1 MAQAFPSFEEWKQQ
15 KREAEDRKYRAYED
29 NFRAY
34 QAGEAV
40 DLGKIEG
47 GFSQADFD
55 GWKQWHEQN
64 KDRLDVEYTV
74 KALDEDLVD
83 AVRGQYQA
91 QWGSKYYYD
100 LFDPEDAA
108 RAAGGQMPKYLDGT
122 YDLDNPYDRW
132 LYDNGLPNRADFYD
146 MYSQAAY
153 DRQERWEENTSLL
166 KGIEKDWNTV
176 YDQKEAFQNAYNAA
190 LDETAQQSGRA
201 PTQAEREALAQELL
215 MSGKYDDIA
224 AAYSAL
230 PDVRQEPDTLEAYV
244 DRLEQPDYSAYD
256 AMLQAMQDGTAVDD
270 AFFDA
275 YRQSDYDKWFSGQ
288 IAFTQQ
294 QLDDAYEQYL
304 TDKQQQ
310 ALKAQLRPGQ
320 EAASEID
327 KLLADGKA
335 AEAETKIDDA
345 VAALDERLAGFEQA
359 DKLWERYRSAAI
371 RNAASVPATD
381 ALIPSTPAREA
392 DLTGAIDDLQAE
404 LQKEPERYGMNAA
417 DVATF
422 VSLLRQRTLLQTQGR
437 AAVSAVQAQAQQQ
450 ERQDAIEREAQ
461 RINEKYAALDE
472 EKEFESKSAQSDAVL
487 AALEDPYQQNMYRA
501 VNRIMDE
508 GYNPIYGNW
517 GVVAKGEPVMLSMW
531 IHEGLTDEERARYNY
546 LVATKGGAAGEQYI
560 KDLKPQLQRRYAE
573 VTDER
578 QRQTAKEL
586 PVLSSLASVYMQ
598 FPAAA
603 EGAIALAGTLGDEDY
618 VAEHPELFS
627 GTRLIQNVRESVAE
641 GMSPTGQFFYQTGM
655 SILDNVARLPL
666 GKAGLGVMGG
676 AVLSST
682 VNDYV
687 AKGYSGGDALMMG
700 VGSAAIEVLTE
711 KISLDNLMRILK
723 GGATRLSRS
732 ALQQAVKE
740 AFQQSIYEGSEEM
753 ASEILNYFWESAVL
767 DDGEYDQAV
776 ARYEA
781 MGLTKNQAVSQ
792 ALKDKLP
799 DVLLSGAGG
808 FLSGL
813 VMGGGGSLIAEW
825 RSDTAAGDGF
835 GGNAV
840 QQAQAGREI
849 RLAYQ
854 EAVKEDGR
862 VLGDEAARQLK
873 DDLQTLGVAKETA
886 RTVLQGVDMPN
897 AWASDGL
904 RTAMESV
911 SETARSEAARV
922 EARAARTEA
931 AELKSSQ
938 RLGTLMEKFTAAQEK
953 ANAARAQN
961 DLKGYLAAVE
971 DMRGAVLNYQNAL
984 AVEEKAG
991 EARQIETQEQTRKAT
1006 AATERAV
1013 ADAQPAVQEGYAR
1026 VAAEIATQRAAAE
1039 QFGAQ
1044 QAAGQAQNAAG
1055 QAEAGPDQRTVT
1067 GQGDTGRG
1075 SDAPASTAKGAAQVD
1090 VMDELVRGAGTAV
1103 SAQETEGTGARA
1115 RSVMEEVLAG
1125 TEEPGARPAGQ
1136 GRRRYRAGVN
1146 RADTAGRLD
1155 ASDRIQLRVLD
1166 GLGKKYGVKIV
1177 IEDTIRYEDGEGRV
1191 YAGTANAYYDRS
1203 DGTIHVAL
1211 DAEGGAYLFF
1221 AVHELTHK
1229 LRAENANAYAA
1240 LEAFVLNKL
1249 EASELYGA
1257 LTQGEGGTLE
1267 ERIASVRALYAARG
1281 LELSRGEAL
1290 EELVCDAIPVIL
1302 TDEQTVRELVRTDRT
1317 LAERIRD
1324 FFEEFY
1330 NELMRQLAGV
1340 VYGPGNR
1347 VEAAALMNDTETVRE
1362 LAELFKTALESSAD
1376 LQYELLTQSG
1386 SAIEEAEND
1395 KKRGRRLSARADGED
1410 AITME
1415 DVAAIQSIGRKSV
1428 NAFSSDEIRTA
1439 EPFARR
1445 YWRELG
1451 VKSPFFRAWFGD
1463 WRANDRTPVQ
1473 LVRVAG
1479 ADAPK
1484 SGRAINADTGR
1495 PISWGDRLRSE
1506 TWAHGTKNALESIKG
1521 IDRIIETAVLLDT
1534 IAANQTGKSKLPG
1547 TAFMHSLYSLVD
1559 DGSGL
1564 TLYRLFAEE
1573 AVPVGGGDPF
1583 TRAYE
1588 LKEIKKV
1595 ATAPYGVLSVS
1606 GGLTN
1611 GAPATTYT
1619 IADLFAFV
1627 KENVPDF
1634 QPKPVH
1640 PAMLNADGTPRAVR
1654 QGVDATVE
1662 VLDGKTALQDG
1673 EAVYVK
1679 LENPYPAGTAAE
1691 VPGRAALEAGGY
1703 DGAVYQGGDGGTYYA
1718 VLDGTQLKSAT
1729 DNAGTF
1735 DGRNPNLRF
1744 SQKADAEG
1752 GSAPGRIYDYSKPF
1766 AEQVD
1771 DWMAGQTPQYDTLLI
1786 GRTPLLYRQIGLS
1799 DVPMTI
1805 DQTHLDYMINGTKN
1819 ADHHLGVALVKQLP
1833 ELLEHP
1839 VAVIE
1844 SATRPGDSVMAI
1856 VRGKVNGKQLV
1867 AAVRIGGNG
1876 RINYEIID
1884 SNHIVSAQGRGNA
1897 VTKLLNDALQ
1907 KELRGEVGVYY
1918 WNKNEALPLTV
1929 QSGVQFPG
1937 GRINDGL
1944 IHSIFDAASPVNR
1957 NYLEQTETQQF
1968 KRWFGRSSVVQA
1980 DGTPRAVRQGVDAT
1994 VEVLDGKTALQDGEV
2009 VYVKLENPY
2018 RAGTAAEVP
2027 GRAALEAGGYDG
2039 AVYQGGDGGTHYA
2052 VLDGTQL
2059 KSATDN
2065 AGTFDGRNPNLRFSQ
2080 KADAEWAAYVS
2091 EEAQQRYAQDGRFQ
2105 RWAHRDLAFISAAS
2119 WDGVHIPADVLM
2131 QNPKIR
2137 EAQRL
2142 TERRGS
2148 SLDANPPGTNSLVD
2162 TRRERMA
2169 ERLLNAEHGSAVF
2182 ENGKIKKINGVEQFT
2197 GEVEQGRHACIV
2209 IGRPAGGKSRVFA
2222 NPLSNRYK
2230 ARILDADTVKP
2241 WLDGFDDGYGAG
2253 YVQDESSLIME
2264 MAFEKAIARGD
2275 NVIIPKIGGGSI
2287 VDLANR
2293 MKSAGYTVDLYYNEV
2308 SEETS
2313 IMRAASRFA
2322 EEGRYL
2328 ALDYL
2333 LTIRNKAKETFTKWA
2348 ESGIFDYA
2356 EWRNNDV
2363 GFGEEPKLVWRT
2375 GDGGLASVLGDA
2387 AELERTVG
2395 RNQGDAQRYRRDIP
2409 VSGGTEA
2416 GDREISG
2423 QVTGR
2428 KQIDSDTTE
2437 APEEGAFFDA
2447 LIQDTPR
2454 RYSARATTNDGANR
2468 QSAEGDHA
2476 APAVSEK
2483 VLGNVAKRILQ
2494 RTGSGYSVARLTDGL
2509 KTLLHTDAEQR
2520 HETADALARQV
2531 LAESRERDDRMY
2543 DRTLEARAYFRRG
2556 KFRLNETQKAE
2567 MAYRYNSYGNY
2578 RKSLMGKLNLVNS
2591 GGSYLDSVWG
2601 EICELFPE
2609 YFSPDTS
2616 EGDQPQKL
2624 KEFLDMAYARPEVNP
2639 YEQFHGM
2646 EDAAAELADELVETV
2661 ENIGRRPAPER
2672 YLEDGRD
2679 AEAWEAYWSEVK
2691 AGAKGRPAVQR
2702 PATRSE
2708 RLRRAWELFDNGMTP
2723 VQYWRQSR
2731 EEARQ
2736 ASELR
2741 LFDDGRPAADTF
2753 DTKTSNLLRG
2763 LMLQNGERVG
2773 GALPDDELRRVM
2785 DITSRAK
2792 RRVAAALSLSA
2803 PVRVFEDVTGWGGDT
2818 AAERAQNVKDGNYL
2832 KDTYYEY
2839 GNLQAANREL
2849 WIAEKTR
2856 AVLEAVRGHGAYGVL
2871 ESAVTQMLGERFV
2884 TEEQAEAAVSD
2895 GKTMIVEAQ
2904 EGGVFVLTFGRDG
2917 KARLLYSSDGKT
2929 TTTYDEDFHDRVR
2942 RAAGKRS
2949 LRALMPVPKT
2959 EAGGLRVERL
2969 GGAVSVLTEDGKP
2982 VARVE
2987 NGAHPNMPAV
2997 RAALG
3002 ALQRFYADTYDEIA
3016 AVRVENGYAPP
3027 GHIEHYFPHQSR
3039 VYDGVEGFV
3048 EAFMANDLPTGIN
3061 GMTGTFSPGQPWNA
3075 NLQQRFGTYTEFDA
3089 IRGFNRYVRGAADT
3103 IFYTPVI
3110 QRLRQLEQALRQQG
3124 TDALTAEDAGR
3135 NAALV
3140 DWVHEQAN
3148 EWANKK
3154 ASPDRGWESLLG
3166 REGYSVSGMLTSLV
3180 SQSSVGGS
3188 LSSAASNLIGG
3199 LTGMAQVDFKHAL
3212 REGMRTTWQLLRRFD
3227 KRGGGYDGFADQIPF
3242 LQRRFSENEDI
3253 LLTRPEQ
3260 FRRAGS
3266 KALYALFSELD
3277 RWAVESVARAK
3288 YAECLDDG
3296 MTKLQAIA
3304 ATNDLLIKNF
3314 ADRGKGQA
3322 PRIFNV
3328 KWARPFVQF
3337 QLEVLNQLHHFRD
3350 MDRAEVEK
3358 KLYELERRYGQGVPW
3373 DELEK
3378 KALSSGGPR
3387 KLKKV
3392 MAYLLLISLWGFL
3405 ARALLGRDQTWN
3417 PLGMAA
3423 DAVQDFREGGVEQAG
3438 AGLLEAVM
3446 DNVPFVSVLS
3456 GGGRVPLVSNLSNV
3470 AKAVE
3475 SILFDKDFA
3484 NADLV
3489 QAGTSFLP
3497 GGGQLR
3503 KTIQGAQANAAGGK
3517 YTKDGRLQYPIG
3529 EDDFWKTLLFGPS
3542 AAAPQGYDW
3551 TDALTKTETAAY
3563 ETLVEQGYD
3572 PQDLYDTLLG
3582 YGGGTNAEKALSLL
3596 ENRGAWDDGEL
3607 NMIAELLGLDA
3618 GNDLERYAARE
3629 TERYLSEKRKALAK
3643 GQITQQ
3649 EYDRIEKRL
3658 MDQLADVQTGA

>member
-1 MAQAFPSFEEWKQQ
+1 MAQELPTFEEWKEQ
-15 KREAEDRKYRAYED
+15 KRANEDQKYRVYED
-29 NFRAY
+29 NYRSFR
-34 QAGEAV
+34 
-40 DLGKIEG
+40 EG
-47 GFSQADFD
+47 GSIDPTSFGTNGFSIEDFN
-55 GWKQWHEQN
+55 GWQDWRTRN
-64 KDRLDVEYTV
+64 ADRLDVEYTV
-74 KALDEDLVD
+74 KALDQDLVD
-83 AVRGQYQA
+83 AVRGQYKA

-108 RAAGGQMPKYLDGT
+108 RAADGQMPKYLDRT
-122 YDLDNPYDRW
+122 YDLENPYDRW
-132 LYDNGLPNRADFYD
+132 LYDNGLPNRADFSD

-153 DRQERWEENTSLL
+153 DRQERQAENASLL
-166 KGIEKDWNTV
+166 NGIVEDWNTV

-190 LDETAQQSGRA
+190 LDEKAQQSGRA

-230 PDVRQEPDTLEAYV
+230 PDVQQEPDTLDAYV
-244 DRLEQPDYSAYD
+244 DRLEQPDTSAYD
-256 AMLQAMQDGTAVDD
+256 AMLQALQDGADVDD
-270 AFFDA
+270 AFFDD
-275 YRQSDYDKWFSGQ
+275 YRQSDYDKWFSKQ

-294 QLDDAYEQYL
+294 QLDEAYEQHL

-310 ALKAQLRPGQ
+310 ALKAQIRPGQ

-359 DKLWERYRSAAI
+359 NKLWERYRSAAI

-472 EKEFESKSAQSDAVL
+472 EKDFESKSAQSDAVL
-487 AALEDPYQQNMYRA
+487 AALDDPYQQNMYRA

-517 GVVAKGEPVMLSMW
+517 GVIAKGEPVTLSMW
-531 IHEGLTDEERARYNY
+531 IQVGLTDEERARYNY
-546 LVATKGGAAGEQYI
+546 LVATQGGAAGEQYI

-578 QRQTAKEL
+578 QQQTAKEL

-598 FPAAA
+598 FPAAV

-618 VAEHPELFS
+618 VQNNPAMFS
-627 GTRLIQNVRESVAE
+627 GTRFIQNVRESVAE
-641 GMSPTGQFFYQTGM
+641 DMSPTGQFFYQTGM
-655 SILDNVARLPL
+655 SILDNVARMPL
-666 GKAGLGVMGG
+666 RYTGLGVMGSS
-676 AVLSST
+676 VLSST

-687 AKGYSGGDALMMG
+687 AKGYSGGDALALG
-700 VGSAAIEVLTE
+700 VGAAAIEVLTE
-711 KISLDNLMRILK
+711 KISLDNLMSILR

-753 ASEILNYFWESAVL
+753 ASEILNYFWESAVI

-781 MGLTKNQAVSQ
+781 MGLTKNQAVAQ
-792 ALKDKLP
+792 ALRDKLP
-799 DVLLSGAGG
+799 DVLLAGAGG

-825 RSDTAAGDGF
+825 RGDTAAGDGF

-854 EAVKEDGR
+854 EAVKEDGH

-873 DDLQTLGVAKETA
+873 EDLQTLGVAKETA

-904 RTAMESV
+904 RMAMESV
-911 SETARSEAARV
+911 YETARSEAAKV

-931 AELKSSQ
+931 AELKSGQ
-938 RLGTLMEKFTAAQEK
+938 RLSALMEKFTTAQEK
-953 ANAARAQN
+953 ANAARTQG

-971 DMRGAVLNYQNAL
+971 DMRGAVSNYQNAL

-1026 VAAEIATQRAAAE
+1026 VAEEIANQRVATAE
-1039 QFGAQ
+1039 QGDVQ
-1044 QAAGQAQNAAG
+1044 QVAGQAQNAAG
-1055 QAEAGPDQRTVT
+1055 QAEAGPDQRAET

-1075 SDAPASTAKGAAQVD
+1075 SDALASTAKGAAQVD

-1115 RSVMEEVLAG
+1115 RSAMEAAMDG

-1136 GRRRYRAGVN
+1136 GKRRYRAGVN
-1146 RADTAGRLD
+1146 RADTAVRLD
-1155 ASDRIQLRVLD
+1155 AADRMQLRVLD

-1177 IEDTIRYEDGEGRV
+1177 IEDSIRYEDGEGRV
-1191 YAGTANAYYDRS
+1191 YAGTSNGYYDRS

-1221 AVHELTHK
+1221 GVHELTHK
-1229 LRAENANAYAA
+1229 LRAENADAYAA

-1267 ERIASVRALYAARG
+1267 ERIASVQALYAARG
-1281 LELSRGEAL
+1281 QELSRGEAL

-1302 TDEQTVRELVRTDRT
+1302 TDEQAVRELVRTDRT

-1330 NELMRQLAGV
+1330 HELTRQLAGV

-1347 VEAAALMNDTETVRE
+1347 AEAAALMNDAETVRE
-1362 LAELFKTALESSAD
+1362 LAELFQTAMESSAD

-1386 SAIEEAEND
+1386 SAIEEAGND
-1395 KKRGRRLSARADGED
+1395 KRRGRRLSARADGEET
-1410 AITME
+1410 ITME

-1463 WRANDRTPVQ
+1463 WRANDRTPVRP
-1473 LVRVAG
+1473 VRVAG

-1534 IAANQTGKSKLPG
+1534 VAANPTGKSKLPG
-1547 TAFMHSLYSLVD
+1547 TAFMHSLYSLAD

-1573 AVPVGGGDPF
+1573 AVPARGGEPF

-1640 PAMLNADGTPRAVR
+1640 PALLNEEGTPKVFYHGTGSEFYEFSTEQIGAREGSFFFAENPE
-1654 QGVDATVE
+1654 DAAGYGRNVMP
-1662 VLDGKTALQDG
+1662 
-1673 EAVYVK
+1673 VYLSAENLADYDAQPSEFYR
-1679 LENPYPAGTAAE
+1679 LENK
-1691 VPGRAALEAGGY
+1691 RAQVAYLKERGY
-1703 DGAVYQGGDGGTYYA
+1703 DGWYADMDSDGWGEIS
-1718 VLDGTQLKSAT
+1718 VFSPEQIKSAT

-1735 DGRNPNLRF
+1735 DRRNQNIRF
-1744 SQKADAEG
+1744 SQKAGEG
-1752 GSAPGRIYDYSKPF
+1752 TESAPGRIYDYSKPF

-1771 DWMAGQTPQYDTLLI
+1771 DWMAGRTPQYDTLLI

-1819 ADHHLGVALVKQLP
+1819 ADHHLGVALVRQLP

-1876 RINYEIID
+1876 VQNGAQID

-1897 VTKLLNDALQ
+1897 ITKLLNDALQ

-1918 WNKNEALPLTV
+1918 WNKNEALPLIV
-1929 QSGVQFPG
+1929 DSGVQFPG
-1937 GRINDGL
+1937 RLINDGL

-1957 NYLEQTETQQF
+1957 NYLEQTETRQF
-1968 KRWFGRSSVVQA
+1968 KRWFGRSGVVQA
-1980 DGTPRAVRQGVDAT
+1980 DGTPRAVRQGVDAA
-1994 VEVLDGKTALQDGEV
+1994 VEVLDGNTALQDGEA

-2018 RAGTAAEVP
+2018 PVGTAAEVP
-2027 GRAALEAGGYDG
+2027 DRAALEAGGYDG
-2039 AVYQGGDGGTHYA
+2039 AVYQDGNGGTHYV

-2065 AGTFDGRNPNLRFSQ
+2065 AGTFDGSNPNLRFSE
-2080 KADAEWAAYVS
+2080 KVTVEEW
-2091 EEAQQRYAQDGRFQ
+2091 
-2105 RWAHRDLAFISAAS
+2105 
-2119 WDGVHIPADVLM
+2119 
-2131 QNPKIR
+2131 
-2137 EAQRL
+2137 
-2142 TERRGS
+2142 
-2148 SLDANPPGTNSLVD
+2148 
-2162 TRRERMA
+2162 
-2169 ERLLNAEHGSAVF
+2169 
-2182 ENGKIKKINGVEQFT
+2182 
-2197 GEVEQGRHACIV
+2197 
-2209 IGRPAGGKSRVFA
+2209 
-2222 NPLSNRYK
+2222 
-2230 ARILDADTVKP
+2230 
-2241 WLDGFDDGYGAG
+2241 DD
-2253 YVQDESSLIME
+2253 
-2264 MAFEKAIARGD
+2264 
-2275 NVIIPKIGGGSI
+2275 
-2287 VDLANR
+2287 
-2293 MKSAGYTVDLYYNEV
+2293 
-2308 SEETS
+2308 
-2313 IMRAASRFA
+2313 
-2322 EEGRYL
+2322 
-2328 ALDYL
+2328 
-2333 LTIRNKAKETFTKWA
+2333 
-2348 ESGIFDYA
+2348 
-2356 EWRNNDV
+2356 
-2363 GFGEEPKLVWRT
+2363 
-2375 GDGGLASVLGDA
+2375 
-2387 AELERTVG
+2387 
-2395 RNQGDAQRYRRDIP
+2395 
-2409 VSGGTEA
+2409 
-2416 GDREISG
+2416 
-2423 QVTGR
+2423 
-2428 KQIDSDTTE
+2428 
-2437 APEEGAFFDA
+2437 
-2447 LIQDTPR
+2447 
-2454 RYSARATTNDGANR
+2454 
-2468 QSAEGDHA
+2468 A

-2494 RTGSGYSVARLTDGL
+2494 RTGSGYSAARLTDGL
-2509 KTLLHTDAEQR
+2509 KTLLHTDAGQR
-2520 HETADALARQV
+2520 RETADALARQV

-2567 MAYRYNSYGNY
+2567 TAHRYGSYGEY
-2578 RKSLMGKLNLVNS
+2578 RKSLMGKLNLDNS
-2591 GGSYLDSVWG
+2591 GGSYLDSLWG
-2601 EICELFPE
+2601 EICGLFPE

-2646 EDAAAELADELVETV
+2646 EDAAAALADELVETV

-2679 AEAWEAYWSEVK
+2679 AEAWEEYWSEVK

-2708 RLRRAWELFDNGMTP
+2708 RLRKAWELFDNGMTP
-2723 VQYWRQSR
+2723 VQYLRQSR
-2731 EEARQ
+2731 EEIRQ

-2741 LFDDGRPAADTF
+2741 LFDDGQPVADTF
-2753 DTKTSNLLRG
+2753 DPKTNNLLRG

-2773 GALPDDELRRVM
+2773 GALPDDELRRVT
-2785 DITSRAK
+2785 DIMSRAK

-2832 KDTYYEY
+2832 KNTYYEY

-2849 WIAEKTR
+2849 WISEKMR
-2856 AVLEAVRGHGAYGVL
+2856 VVLDAVQGHGEYGAL
-2871 ESAVTQMLGERFV
+2871 ESAVTQMLGEGFV
-2884 TEEQAEAAVSD
+2884 AEEQAEAAVSD

-2904 EGGVFVLTFGRDG
+2904 EGGVFVLRFGRDG

-2942 RAAGKRS
+2942 RAAGRRS
-2949 LRALMPVPKT
+2949 LRALLPVPKT
-2959 EAGGLRVERL
+2959 EAGGLHVERI
-2969 GGAVSVLTEDGKP
+2969 GGDVSVLTEGGKP

-2987 NGAHPNMPAV
+2987 NGTNPNMPAV
-2997 RAALG
+2997 KAAVG
-3002 ALQRFYADTYDEIA
+3002 ALQQFYTDTYDEIA
-3016 AVRVENGYAPP
+3016 SVRVENGYAPP
-3027 GHIEHYFPHQSR
+3027 GYIEHYFPHQSR

-3048 EAFMANDLPTGIN
+3048 EALMENDLPTGIN

-3075 NLQQRFGTYTEFDA
+3075 NLQKRFGTYTEFDA

-3124 TDALTAEDAGR
+3124 TDALTAEDARR

-3140 DWVHEQAN
+3140 DWVHEYAN
-3148 EWANKK
+3148 EWSNKK
-3154 ASPDRGWESLLG
+3154 SSFDRGTESLVG

-3180 SQSSVGGS
+3180 SQSSVGGN
-3188 LSSAASNLIGG
+3188 LSSAMSNLISG
-3199 LTGMAQVDFKHAL
+3199 LTGMAQVDARHAL
-3212 REGMRTTWQLLRRFD
+3212 REGLRTTWQLLRRFD
-3227 KRGGGYDGFADQIPF
+3227 KRGGYDGFAEQIPF
-3242 LQRRFSENEDI
+3242 MQRRFSENEDI
-3253 LLTRPEQ
+3253 LLTKAEK
-3260 FRRAGS
+3260 FRRSGS
-3266 KALYALFSELD
+3266 KALYAVFSELD

-3288 YAECLDDG
+3288 YAACLDAG
-3296 MTKLQAIA
+3296 MTRAQAIA
-3304 ATNDLLIKNF
+3304 ATNDLLVKNF

-3328 KWARPFVQF
+3328 KAIKPVVQF

-3350 MDRAEVEK
+3350 MDRAEVED
-3358 KLYELERRYGQGVPW
+3358 KLYELEQQYGQDVPW

-3378 KALSSGGPR
+3378 KALSGVGLR
-3387 KLKKV
+3387 KLKKQ
-3392 MAYLLLISLWGFL
+3392 MAYLALLSLWG
-3405 ARALLGRDQTWN
+3405 LLTREIMGRDQTWN
-3417 PLGMAA
+3417 PLGMAV
-3423 DAVQDFREGGVEQAG
+3423 DAVQDIREGGAEQAG
-3438 AGLLEAVM
+3438 EGILEAVM

-3456 GGGRVPLVSNLSNV
+3456 GGGRVPLASNLSNV
-3470 AKAVE
+3470 TKAVE
-3475 SILFDKDFA
+3475 SILLDKDFE

-3517 YTKDGRLQYPIG
+3517 YTKDGRLQYPI
-3529 EDDFWKTLLFGPS
+3529 EQDEFWKTLLFGPS

-3563 ETLVEQGYD
+3563 DTLVEQGYD

-3582 YGGGTNAEKALSLL
+3582 YGGRTNAEKALSLL
-3596 ENRGAWDDGEL
+3596 ANRGEWDDGEL

-3618 GNDLERYAARE
+3618 GGSLEQYARRE
-3629 TERYLSEKRKALAK
+3629 TDRYLANKREELAK
-3643 GQITQQ
+3643 GTLTQQ
-3649 EYDRIEKRL
+3649 DYDAIEHRL
-3658 MDQLADVQTGA
+3658 NGYWADVHPGA

>member
-1 MAQAFPSFEEWKQQ
+1 MAQAFPTFEEWIQQ
-15 KREAEDRKYRAYED
+15 KREAEDQKYRAYED

-40 DLGKIEG
+40 DLSKFEG

-74 KALDEDLVD
+74 KAFDQDLVD

-132 LYDNGLPNRADFYD
+132 LYDNGLPNRADFSD

-153 DRQERWEENTSLL
+153 DRQERWAENTSLL
-166 KGIEKDWNTV
+166 NGIVEDWNTV

-190 LDETAQQSGRA
+190 LDEKAQQSGRA

-244 DRLEQPDYSAYD
+244 DKLEQPDTSAYD
-256 AMLQAMQDGTAVDD
+256 AMLQALQDGAAVDD

-275 YRQSDYDKWFSGQ
+275 YRKSDYDKWFSGQ

-310 ALKAQLRPGQ
+310 ALEAQLRTGQ

-345 VAALDERLAGFEQA
+345 IAALDDQLAGFEQA
-359 DKLWERYRSAAI
+359 NELWERYRRAAI
-371 RNAASVPATD
+371 RNASVPATD
-381 ALIPSTPAREA
+381 AFIPATPAREA
-392 DLTGAIDDLQAE
+392 DLTGAIDDLEAQ
-404 LQKEPERYGMNAA
+404 LQKEPERYGMDAA

-422 VSLLRQRTLLQTQGR
+422 ISLLRQRTLLQTQGR
-437 AAVSAVQAQAQQQ
+437 AAVSTVQAQAQQQ
-450 ERQDAIEREAQ
+450 ERQDAIEQEAQ
-461 RINEKYAALDE
+461 RVNDKYAALDE
-472 EKEFESKSAQSDAVL
+472 AKDFASKSVQSDEVL
-487 AALEDPYQQNMYRA
+487 AALDDPYQQNMYRA

-508 GYNPIYGNW
+508 GYHSEVYGNYAK
-517 GVVAKGEPVMLSMW
+517 VAEDEPVMLSMW

-666 GKAGLGVMGG
+666 RHAGLGVMGG

-854 EAVKEDGR
+854 EAVKENGR

-1013 ADAQPAVQEGYAR
+1013 AAAQPAVQEGYAR
-1026 VAAEIATQRAAAE
+1026 VGAEIAAQRAAAQ

-1055 QAEAGPDQRTVT
+1055 QAEAVSDQRTVT

-1103 SAQETEGTGARA
+1103 SAQEAEGTGARA

-1249 EASELYGA
+1249 ETSELYGA

-1330 NELMRQLAGV
+1330 NELTRQLAGV

-1395 KKRGRRLSARADGED
+1395 KKRGRRLSARADGEET
-1410 AITME
+1410 ITME

-1495 PISWGDRLRSE
+1495 PISWGHTLKGE
-1506 TWAHGTKNALESIKG
+1506 TRAHGTKNALESIKG

-1534 IAANQTGKSKLPG
+1534 VAVNPTGKSKLPG

-1573 AVPVGGGDPF
+1573 AVPAGGGDPF

-1588 LKEIKKV
+1588 LKEIKEV
-1595 ATAPYGVLSVS
+1595 ATTPDSVLSVS
-1606 GGLTN
+1606 GGLTD

-1619 IADLFAFV
+1619 VADLFAFV

-1703 DGAVYQGGDGGTYYA
+1703 DGAVYQDG
-1718 VLDGTQLKSAT
+1718 
-1729 DNAGTF
+1729 N
-1735 DGRNPNLRF
+1735 
-1744 SQKADAEG
+1744 
-1752 GSAPGRIYDYSKPF
+1752 
-1766 AEQVD
+1766 
-1771 DWMAGQTPQYDTLLI
+1771 
-1786 GRTPLLYRQIGLS
+1786 
-1799 DVPMTI
+1799 
-1805 DQTHLDYMINGTKN
+1805 
-1819 ADHHLGVALVKQLP
+1819 
-1833 ELLEHP
+1833 
-1839 VAVIE
+1839 
-1844 SATRPGDSVMAI
+1844 
-1856 VRGKVNGKQLV
+1856 
-1867 AAVRIGGNG
+1867 
-1876 RINYEIID
+1876 
-1884 SNHIVSAQGRGNA
+1884 
-1897 VTKLLNDALQ
+1897 
-1907 KELRGEVGVYY
+1907 
-1918 WNKNEALPLTV
+1918 
-1929 QSGVQFPG
+1929 
-1937 GRINDGL
+1937 
-1944 IHSIFDAASPVNR
+1944 
-1957 NYLEQTETQQF
+1957 
-1968 KRWFGRSSVVQA
+1968 
-1980 DGTPRAVRQGVDAT
+1980 
-1994 VEVLDGKTALQDGEV
+1994 
-2009 VYVKLENPY
+2009 
-2018 RAGTAAEVP
+2018 
-2027 GRAALEAGGYDG
+2027 
-2039 AVYQGGDGGTHYA
+2039 GGTHYA

-2137 EAQRL
+2137 EAQKL
-2142 TERRGS
+2142 TEGRGS
-2148 SLDANPPGTNSLVD
+2148 SLQKNLPGTNSLVD
-2162 TRRERMA
+2162 ERRDRLA
-2169 ERLLNAEHGSAVF
+2169 QRLLNAEHGSAVF

-2328 ALDYL
+2328 SLNYL
-2333 LTIRNKAKETFTKWA
+2333 LTIRNKATETFTKWA

-2363 GFGEEPKLVWRT
+2363 GFGEEPRLVWRT

-2387 AELERTVG
+2387 AELERTVRMG
-2395 RNQGDAQRYRRDIP
+2395 SSDAQRYRRDIP

-2437 APEEGAFFDA
+2437 ALEEGAFFDA

-2468 QSAEGDHA
+2468 QPAEGDHA

-2494 RTGSGYSVARLTDGL
+2494 RTGSGYSAARLTDGL

-2520 HETADALARQV
+2520 HETADVLARQV

-2646 EDAAAELADELVETV
+2646 EDAAAALADELVEMV
-2661 ENIGRRPAPER
+2661 ENIGRQRAPER

-2708 RLRRAWELFDNGMTP
+2708 RLRRAWELYDNGMTP
-2723 VQYWRQSR
+2723 AQYWRQSR

-2856 AVLEAVRGHGAYGVL
+2856 AVLEAVQGHGAYGVL
-2871 ESAVTQMLGERFV
+2871 ESAVTQMLGEQFV
-2884 TEEQAEAAVSD
+2884 TEEQAGAAVSD

-2904 EGGVFVLTFGRDG
+2904 EGGVFVLQFGRDG

-2959 EAGGLRVERL
+2959 EAGGLRLERL

-3002 ALQRFYADTYDEIA
+3002 ALQRFYMDTYDEIA

-3110 QRLRQLEQALRQQG
+3110 QRYRQLEKALRQQG
-3124 TDALTAEDAGR
+3124 ADALTAEDARR
-3135 NAALV
+3135 NSAFV

-3154 ASPDRGWESLLG
+3154 SSFDRGLESLLG

-3227 KRGGGYDGFADQIPF
+3227 KRGGGYDVFADQIPF
-3242 LQRRFSENEDI
+3242 MQRRFSENEDI
-3253 LLTRPEQ
+3253 LLTWPEQ

-3328 KWARPFVQF
+3328 KAIKPVVQF

-3358 KLYELERRYGQGVPW
+3358 KLYELERQYGQDVPW

-3378 KALSSGGPR
+3378 KALSGGGPR

-3392 MAYLLLISLWGFL
+3392 MAYLLLVSLWGFL
-3405 ARALLGRDQTWN
+3405 TRELLGRDQTWN

-3423 DAVQDFREGGVEQAG
+3423 DAVQDFREGGAEQAG

-3456 GGGRVPLVSNLSNV
+3456 GGGRVPLASNLSNV

-3649 EYDRIEKRL
+3649 EYDRIERRL
-3658 MDQLADVQTGA
+3658 DECWAEVRPGA

>member
-1 MAQAFPSFEEWKQQ
+1 MAQAFLTFEEWKQQ

-40 DLGKIEG
+40 DLSKFEG

-74 KALDEDLVD
+74 KALDQDLVD
-83 AVRGQYQA
+83 AVRGQYQD

-132 LYDNGLPNRADFYD
+132 LYDNGLPNRADFSD

-304 TDKQQQ
+304 TDKQQK
-310 ALKAQLRPGQ
+310 ALEAQLRTGQ

-335 AEAETKIDDA
+335 AEAETKITDA
-345 VAALDERLAGFEQA
+345 IAALDDRLAGFEQA
-359 DKLWERYRSAAI
+359 NELWERYRRAAI
-371 RNAASVPATD
+371 RNASAPATD
-381 ALIPSTPAREA
+381 AFIPATPAREA
-392 DLTGAIDDLQAE
+392 DLTGAIDDLEAK
-404 LQKEPERYGMNAA
+404 LQEEPERYGMDAA

-437 AAVSAVQAQAQQQ
+437 AAVSTVQAQAQQQ

-461 RINEKYAALDE
+461 RVNDKYAALDE
-472 EKEFESKSAQSDAVL
+472 AKDFAGKSVQSDEVL
-487 AALEDPYQQNMYRA
+487 AALDDPYQQNMYRA

-508 GYNPIYGNW
+508 GYHSEVYGNYAK
-517 GVVAKGEPVMLSMW
+517 VAEDEPVMLSMW

-598 FPAAA
+598 FPAAV

-641 GMSPTGQFFYQTGM
+641 DMSPTGQFFYQTGM

-687 AKGYSGGDALMMG
+687 AKGYSGGDALMLG

-732 ALQQAVKE
+732 ALQQVVKE
-740 AFQQSIYEGSEEM
+740 AFRQSIYEGSEEM

-781 MGLTKNQAVSQ
+781 MGLTKNQAVAQ
-792 ALKDKLP
+792 ALRDKLP

-840 QQAQAGREI
+840 QQAQAGRAI

-911 SETARSEAARV
+911 SETARSEAAKV

-931 AELKSSQ
+931 AELKSRQ
-938 RLGTLMEKFTAAQEK
+938 RLGTLMEKFTAAQGK

-1006 AATERAV
+1006 AATEKAV
-1013 ADAQPAVQEGYAR
+1013 AAAQPAVQEGYAR
-1026 VAAEIATQRAAAE
+1026 VGAEIAAQRAAAE

-1044 QAAGQAQNAAG
+1044 NAAGQAQNAAG
-1055 QAEAGPDQRTVT
+1055 QAEAVPDQRTVT

-1229 LRAENANAYAA
+1229 LRAENADAYAA

-1249 EASELYGA
+1249 ETSELYGA

-1281 LELSRGEAL
+1281 QELSRGEAI
-1290 EELVCDAIPVIL
+1290 EEIVCDAIPVIL

-1330 NELMRQLAGV
+1330 HELTRQLAGV
-1340 VYGPGNR
+1340 IYGPGNR

-1362 LAELFKTALESSAD
+1362 LAELFRMALESSAD

-1386 SAIEEAEND
+1386 SAIEEAGND
-1395 KKRGRRLSARADGED
+1395 KRRGRRLSARADGED

-1451 VKSPFFRAWFGD
+1451 AKSPFFRAWFGD
-1463 WRANDRTPVQ
+1463 WRANDRMPVQ

-1534 IAANQTGKSKLPG
+1534 ETSTRRSKGKLPG

-1573 AVPVGGGDPF
+1573 AVPAGGGDPF

-1606 GGLTN
+1606 GGLTK
-1611 GAPATTYT
+1611 GAPATIYT
-1619 IADLFAFV
+1619 VADLFAFV

-1703 DGAVYQGGDGGTYYA
+1703 DGAVYQGGDGGT
-1718 VLDGTQLKSAT
+1718 
-1729 DNAGTF
+1729 
-1735 DGRNPNLRF
+1735 
-1744 SQKADAEG
+1744 
-1752 GSAPGRIYDYSKPF
+1752 
-1766 AEQVD
+1766 
-1771 DWMAGQTPQYDTLLI
+1771 
-1786 GRTPLLYRQIGLS
+1786 
-1799 DVPMTI
+1799 
-1805 DQTHLDYMINGTKN
+1805 
-1819 ADHHLGVALVKQLP
+1819 
-1833 ELLEHP
+1833 
-1839 VAVIE
+1839 
-1844 SATRPGDSVMAI
+1844 
-1856 VRGKVNGKQLV
+1856 
-1867 AAVRIGGNG
+1867 
-1876 RINYEIID
+1876 
-1884 SNHIVSAQGRGNA
+1884 
-1897 VTKLLNDALQ
+1897 
-1907 KELRGEVGVYY
+1907 
-1918 WNKNEALPLTV
+1918 
-1929 QSGVQFPG
+1929 
-1937 GRINDGL
+1937 
-1944 IHSIFDAASPVNR
+1944 
-1957 NYLEQTETQQF
+1957 
-1968 KRWFGRSSVVQA
+1968 
-1980 DGTPRAVRQGVDAT
+1980 
-1994 VEVLDGKTALQDGEV
+1994 
-2009 VYVKLENPY
+2009 
-2018 RAGTAAEVP
+2018 
-2027 GRAALEAGGYDG
+2027 
-2039 AVYQGGDGGTHYA
+2039 HYA

-2065 AGTFDGRNPNLRFSQ
+2065 AGTFDGRNPNLRFS
-2080 KADAEWAAYVS
+2080 
-2091 EEAQQRYAQDGRFQ
+2091 
-2105 RWAHRDLAFISAAS
+2105 
-2119 WDGVHIPADVLM
+2119 
-2131 QNPKIR
+2131 
-2137 EAQRL
+2137 
-2142 TERRGS
+2142 
-2148 SLDANPPGTNSLVD
+2148 
-2162 TRRERMA
+2162 
-2169 ERLLNAEHGSAVF
+2169 
-2182 ENGKIKKINGVEQFT
+2182 
-2197 GEVEQGRHACIV
+2197 
-2209 IGRPAGGKSRVFA
+2209 
-2222 NPLSNRYK
+2222 
-2230 ARILDADTVKP
+2230 
-2241 WLDGFDDGYGAG
+2241 
-2253 YVQDESSLIME
+2253 
-2264 MAFEKAIARGD
+2264 EK
-2275 NVIIPKIGGGSI
+2275 
-2287 VDLANR
+2287 
-2293 MKSAGYTVDLYYNEV
+2293 T
-2308 SEETS
+2308 T
-2313 IMRAASRFA
+2313 A
-2322 EEGRYL
+2322 EEW
-2328 ALDYL
+2328 D
-2333 LTIRNKAKETFTKWA
+2333 
-2348 ESGIFDYA
+2348 
-2356 EWRNNDV
+2356 
-2363 GFGEEPKLVWRT
+2363 
-2375 GDGGLASVLGDA
+2375 
-2387 AELERTVG
+2387 
-2395 RNQGDAQRYRRDIP
+2395 
-2409 VSGGTEA
+2409 
-2416 GDREISG
+2416 
-2423 QVTGR
+2423 
-2428 KQIDSDTTE
+2428 
-2437 APEEGAFFDA
+2437 
-2447 LIQDTPR
+2447 
-2454 RYSARATTNDGANR
+2454 
-2468 QSAEGDHA
+2468 A

-2494 RTGSGYSVARLTDGL
+2494 RTGSGYSAARLTDGL

-2520 HETADALARQV
+2520 RETADALARQV

-2661 ENIGRRPAPER
+2661 ENIGRQRAPER
-2672 YLEDGRD
+2672 HLEDGRD

-2723 VQYWRQSR
+2723 AQYWRQSR

-2741 LFDDGRPAADTF
+2741 LFDDGQPAADTF

-2773 GALPDDELRRVM
+2773 GALPDDELRRVT

-2856 AVLEAVRGHGAYGVL
+2856 AVLEAVQGHGAYGVL
-2871 ESAVTQMLGERFV
+2871 ESAVTQMLGEGFV
-2884 TEEQAEAAVSD
+2884 TEEQAGAAVSD
-2895 GKTMIVEAQ
+2895 GRTMIVEAQ

-2917 KARLLYSSDGKT
+2917 KARLAYSSDGVT

-2949 LRALMPVPKT
+2949 LRALLPVPKT

-2997 RAALG
+2997 GAALG

-3140 DWVHEQAN
+3140 DWVHEYAN

-3242 LQRRFSENEDI
+3242 MQRRFSENEDI

-3328 KWARPFVQF
+3328 KAIKPFVQF

-3378 KALSSGGPR
+3378 KALSGGGPR

-3423 DAVQDFREGGVEQAG
+3423 DAVQDFREGGAEQAG
-3438 AGLLEAVM
+3438 AGLLDALL

-3456 GGGRVPLVSNLSNV
+3456 GGGRVPLASNLSNV
-3470 AKAVE
+3470 TKAAK
-3475 SILFDKDFA
+3475 SILLDKDFA

-3489 QAGTSFLP
+3489 PAGTSFLP

-3563 ETLVEQGYD
+3563 EALVDQGYD
-3572 PQDLYDTLLG
+3572 PYDLYDTLLG
-3582 YGGGTNAEKALSLL
+3582 YGGSTNAEKALSLL
-3596 ENRGAWDDGEL
+3596 ENRGEWDDGEL

-3658 MDQLADVQTGA
+3658 TDQLADVQTGA

>member
-1 MAQAFPSFEEWKQQ
+1 MAFPTFEEWKQQ

-40 DLGKIEG
+40 DLGKFEG

-74 KALDEDLVD
+74 KALDQDLVD
-83 AVRGQYQA
+83 AVRGQYQD

-132 LYDNGLPNRADFYD
+132 LYDNGLPNAADFSD

-270 AFFDA
+270 AFFDV

-310 ALKAQLRPGQ
+310 ALEAQLRPGQ

-335 AEAETKIDDA
+335 AEAETKITDA
-345 VAALDERLAGFEQA
+345 IAALDDRLAGFEQA
-359 DKLWERYRSAAI
+359 NELWERYRRAAI
-371 RNAASVPATD
+371 RNASVPATD
-381 ALIPSTPAREA
+381 AFIPATPAREA
-392 DLTGAIDDLQAE
+392 DLTGAIDDLEAK
-404 LQKEPERYGMNAA
+404 LQKEPERYGMDAA

-437 AAVSAVQAQAQQQ
+437 AAVSTVQAQAQQQ

-472 EKEFESKSAQSDAVL
+472 EKDFESKSAQSDAVL

-508 GYNPIYGNW
+508 GYHSEVYGNYAK
-517 GVVAKGEPVMLSMW
+517 VAEGEPVMLSMW

-546 LVATKGGAAGEQYI
+546 LVATEGGAAGEQYI

-598 FPAAA
+598 FPAAV

-641 GMSPTGQFFYQTGM
+641 DMSPTGQFFYQTGM

-687 AKGYSGGDALMMG
+687 AKGYSGGDALMLG

-1026 VAAEIATQRAAAE
+1026 VAAEIATQRAAAQ

-1155 ASDRIQLRVLD
+1155 AADRMQLRVLD

-1362 LAELFKTALESSAD
+1362 LAELFQTALESSAD

-1559 DGSGL
+1559 DGNGL

-1703 DGAVYQGGDGGTYYA
+1703 DGAVYQDGNGGTHYA

-1805 DQTHLDYMINGTKN
+1805 DQTHLDYMVNGTKN
-1819 ADHHLGVALVKQLP
+1819 EDHHLGVALVKQLP

-1994 VEVLDGKTALQDGEV
+1994 VEVLDGKTALQDGEA

-2018 RAGTAAEVP
+2018 PAGTAAEVP

-2039 AVYQGGDGGTHYA
+2039 AVYQDGNGGTHYA

-2065 AGTFDGRNPNLRFSQ
+2065 AGTFDGRNPNFRFS
-2080 KADAEWAAYVS
+2080 
-2091 EEAQQRYAQDGRFQ
+2091 
-2105 RWAHRDLAFISAAS
+2105 
-2119 WDGVHIPADVLM
+2119 
-2131 QNPKIR
+2131 
-2137 EAQRL
+2137 
-2142 TERRGS
+2142 
-2148 SLDANPPGTNSLVD
+2148 
-2162 TRRERMA
+2162 
-2169 ERLLNAEHGSAVF
+2169 
-2182 ENGKIKKINGVEQFT
+2182 
-2197 GEVEQGRHACIV
+2197 
-2209 IGRPAGGKSRVFA
+2209 
-2222 NPLSNRYK
+2222 
-2230 ARILDADTVKP
+2230 
-2241 WLDGFDDGYGAG
+2241 
-2253 YVQDESSLIME
+2253 
-2264 MAFEKAIARGD
+2264 EK
-2275 NVIIPKIGGGSI
+2275 
-2287 VDLANR
+2287 
-2293 MKSAGYTVDLYYNEV
+2293 T
-2308 SEETS
+2308 T
-2313 IMRAASRFA
+2313 A
-2322 EEGRYL
+2322 EEW
-2328 ALDYL
+2328 D
-2333 LTIRNKAKETFTKWA
+2333 
-2348 ESGIFDYA
+2348 
-2356 EWRNNDV
+2356 
-2363 GFGEEPKLVWRT
+2363 
-2375 GDGGLASVLGDA
+2375 
-2387 AELERTVG
+2387 
-2395 RNQGDAQRYRRDIP
+2395 
-2409 VSGGTEA
+2409 
-2416 GDREISG
+2416 
-2423 QVTGR
+2423 
-2428 KQIDSDTTE
+2428 
-2437 APEEGAFFDA
+2437 
-2447 LIQDTPR
+2447 
-2454 RYSARATTNDGANR
+2454 
-2468 QSAEGDHA
+2468 A

-2494 RTGSGYSVARLTDGL
+2494 RTGSGYSAARLTDGL

-2646 EDAAAELADELVETV
+2646 EDAAAALADELVETV

-2691 AGAKGRPAVQR
+2691 DGAKGRPAVQR

-2708 RLRRAWELFDNGMTP
+2708 RLRRAWELYDNGMTP
-2723 VQYWRQSR
+2723 AQYWRQSR

-2741 LFDDGRPAADTF
+2741 LFDDGQPAADTF

-2803 PVRVFEDVTGWGGDT
+2803 PVRVFEDVTGWGGGT

-2884 TEEQAEAAVSD
+2884 TEEQAGAAVSD

-2904 EGGVFVLTFGRDG
+2904 EDGVFVLQFGRDG

-2969 GGAVSVLTEDGKP
+2969 GGDVSVLTADGKP

-3140 DWVHEQAN
+3140 DWVHEYAN

-3154 ASPDRGWESLLG
+3154 ASPDRGLESLLG

-3266 KALYALFSELD
+3266 KALYMLFSELD

-3288 YAECLDDG
+3288 YAESLDAG
-3296 MTKLQAIA
+3296 MTKAQAIA

-3358 KLYELERRYGQGVPW
+3358 KLYELERQYGQDVPW

-3378 KALSSGGPR
+3378 KALSGGGPR

-3417 PLGMAA
+3417 PLGMAV
-3423 DAVQDFREGGVEQAG
+3423 DAVQDFREGGAEQAG
-3438 AGLLEAVM
+3438 EGLLDTLL

-3470 AKAVE
+3470 TKAAE

-3563 ETLVEQGYD
+3563 EALVDQGYD
-3572 PQDLYDTLLG
+3572 PYDLYDTLLG
-3582 YGGGTNAEKALSLL
+3582 YGGSTNAEKALSLL
-3596 ENRGAWDDGEL
+3596 ENRGEWDDGEL

-3658 MDQLADVQTGA
+3658 TDQLADVQTGA

>member
-1 MAQAFPSFEEWKQQ
+1 MAFPTFEEWKQQ

-40 DLGKIEG
+40 DLGKFEG

-132 LYDNGLPNRADFYD
+132 LYDNGLPNRADFND

-304 TDKQQQ
+304 TDKQQK

-345 VAALDERLAGFEQA
+345 IAALDERLAGFEQA
-359 DKLWERYRSAAI
+359 NKLWERYRRAAI
-371 RNAASVPATD
+371 RNASVPATD
-381 ALIPSTPAREA
+381 AFIPATPAREA
-392 DLTGAIDDLQAE
+392 DLTGAIDDLEAQ

-450 ERQDAIEREAQ
+450 ERQDAIEQEAQ
-461 RINEKYAALDE
+461 RINDKYAALDE
-472 EKEFESKSAQSDAVL
+472 AKDFAGKSVQSDAVL

-517 GVVAKGEPVMLSMW
+517 GVIAKGEPVTLSMW

-598 FPAAA
+598 FPAAV

-641 GMSPTGQFFYQTGM
+641 DMSPTGQFFYQTGM

-1006 AATERAV
+1006 AATEKAV
-1013 ADAQPAVQEGYAR
+1013 AAAQPAVQEGYAR
-1026 VAAEIATQRAAAE
+1026 VGAEIAAQRAAAAE

-1055 QAEAGPDQRTVT
+1055 QAEAVPDQRAVT
-1067 GQGDTGRG
+1067 GRGDAGRG
-1075 SDAPASTAKGAAQVD
+1075 SDAPASTAKGTAGVD

-1229 LRAENANAYAA
+1229 LRAENADAYAA

-1249 EASELYGA
+1249 ETSELYGA

-1281 LELSRGEAL
+1281 QELSRGEAI
-1290 EELVCDAIPVIL
+1290 EEIVCDAIPVIL

-1330 NELMRQLAGV
+1330 NELTRQLAGV

-1386 SAIEEAEND
+1386 SAIEEAGTGAKDRRFSIVTLQNGSTFVKADGDKVIRGSDPNAWASQVENYILSIVND
-1395 KKRGRRLSARADGED
+1395 RGRLDIPTADGSVLTITGYGTRESHTTAGELSNFNDYYDENGLFDEESARVRAQASLYIDEVVKISRDEGKRAVADRRGEHGEIAVNGWKYRNVHFMDTDGTYYQITLGVPQGVAGRQTAYGLGNVRKRKSPIDLGSSLSGAPKDGTPSVDSIRSAMEKSNTLDENSGGNLHDESLNTKDVPKFSMRTDAGEDGRAAYVSDGTDAGRGRRLSARADGED

-1463 WRANDRTPVQ
+1463 WRANDRMPVQ

-1559 DGSGL
+1559 DGNGL

-1619 IADLFAFV
+1619 VADLFAFV
-1627 KENVPDF
+1627 KENVPEF

-1679 LENPYPAGTAAE
+1679 LENPYPAGTA
-1691 VPGRAALEAGGY
+1691 
-1703 DGAVYQGGDGGTYYA
+1703 T
-1718 VLDGTQLKSAT
+1718 
-1729 DNAGTF
+1729 
-1735 DGRNPNLRF
+1735 
-1744 SQKADAEG
+1744 
-1752 GSAPGRIYDYSKPF
+1752 
-1766 AEQVD
+1766 
-1771 DWMAGQTPQYDTLLI
+1771 
-1786 GRTPLLYRQIGLS
+1786 
-1799 DVPMTI
+1799 
-1805 DQTHLDYMINGTKN
+1805 
-1819 ADHHLGVALVKQLP
+1819 
-1833 ELLEHP
+1833 
-1839 VAVIE
+1839 
-1844 SATRPGDSVMAI
+1844 
-1856 VRGKVNGKQLV
+1856 
-1867 AAVRIGGNG
+1867 
-1876 RINYEIID
+1876 
-1884 SNHIVSAQGRGNA
+1884 
-1897 VTKLLNDALQ
+1897 
-1907 KELRGEVGVYY
+1907 
-1918 WNKNEALPLTV
+1918 
-1929 QSGVQFPG
+1929 
-1937 GRINDGL
+1937 
-1944 IHSIFDAASPVNR
+1944 
-1957 NYLEQTETQQF
+1957 
-1968 KRWFGRSSVVQA
+1968 
-1980 DGTPRAVRQGVDAT
+1980 
-1994 VEVLDGKTALQDGEV
+1994 
-2009 VYVKLENPY
+2009 
-2018 RAGTAAEVP
+2018 EVP

-2348 ESGIFDYA
+2348 ESGIFNYA

-2363 GFGEEPKLVWRT
+2363 GFGEEPRLVWRT

-2454 RYSARATTNDGANR
+2454 RYSARATTNDGAHR
-2468 QSAEGDHA
+2468 QSAEGDHV

-2494 RTGSGYSVARLTDGL
+2494 RTGSGYSAARLTDGL

-2520 HETADALARQV
+2520 RETADALARQV

-2672 YLEDGRD
+2672 HLEDGRD

-2723 VQYWRQSR
+2723 AQYWRQSR

-2741 LFDDGRPAADTF
+2741 LFDDGQPAADTF

-2773 GALPDDELRRVM
+2773 GALPDDELRRVT

-2856 AVLEAVRGHGAYGVL
+2856 AVLEAVQGHGAYGVL
-2871 ESAVTQMLGERFV
+2871 ESAVTQMLGEGFV
-2884 TEEQAEAAVSD
+2884 TEEQAGAAVSD

-2917 KARLLYSSDGKT
+2917 KARLAYSSDGVT

-2949 LRALMPVPKT
+2949 LRALLPVPKT

-2969 GGAVSVLTEDGKP
+2969 GGVVSVLTEDGKP

-3039 VYDGVEGFV
+3039 VYDGVEGFA
-3048 EAFMANDLPTGIN
+3048 EALMANDLPTGIN

-3140 DWVHEQAN
+3140 DWVHEYAN

-3154 ASPDRGWESLLG
+3154 ASPDRGLESLLG

-3242 LQRRFSENEDI
+3242 MQRRFSENEDI

-3328 KWARPFVQF
+3328 KAIKPVVQF

-3423 DAVQDFREGGVEQAG
+3423 DAVQDFREGGAEQAG
-3438 AGLLEAVM
+3438 EGLLDALL

-3470 AKAVE
+3470 SKAVE
-3475 SILFDKDFA
+3475 ALLSGQDFA

-3563 ETLVEQGYD
+3563 EALVDQGYD
-3572 PQDLYDTLLG
+3572 PYDLYDTLLG
-3582 YGGGTNAEKALSLL
+3582 YGGSTNAEKALSLL
-3596 ENRGAWDDGEL
+3596 ENRGEWDDGEL

-3658 MDQLADVQTGA
+3658 TDQLADVQTGA

>member
-1 MAQAFPSFEEWKQQ
+1 MAFPTFEEWKQQ

-74 KALDEDLVD
+74 KALDQDLVD
-83 AVRGQYQA
+83 AVRGQYQD

-132 LYDNGLPNRADFYD
+132 LYDNGLPNRADFSD

-275 YRQSDYDKWFSGQ
+275 YQQSDYDKWFSGQ

-304 TDKQQQ
+304 TDKQQK
-310 ALKAQLRPGQ
+310 ALEAQLRPGQ

-335 AEAETKIDDA
+335 SEAETKITDA
-345 VAALDERLAGFEQA
+345 IAALDDRLAGFEQA
-359 DKLWERYRSAAI
+359 NELWERYRRAAI

-381 ALIPSTPAREA
+381 AFIPSTPAREA
-392 DLTGAIDDLQAE
+392 DLTGAIDDLEAE

-472 EKEFESKSAQSDAVL
+472 EKDFESKSAQSDAVL
-487 AALEDPYQQNMYRA
+487 AALDDPYQQNMYRA

-517 GVVAKGEPVMLSMW
+517 GVVAKGEPVTLSMW
-531 IHEGLTDEERARYNY
+531 INEGLTDEERARYNY
-546 LVATKGGAAGEQYI
+546 LVATQGGDAGEQYI

-586 PVLSSLASVYMQ
+586 PVLGSLASVYMQ
-598 FPAAA
+598 FPAAV

-618 VAEHPELFS
+618 VQNNPAMFS
-627 GTRLIQNVRESVAE
+627 GTRFIQNVRESVAE
-641 GMSPTGQFFYQTGM
+641 DMSPTGQFFYQTGM

-687 AKGYSGGDALMMG
+687 AKGYSGGDALMLG

-732 ALQQAVKE
+732 ALQQVVKE

-781 MGLTKNQAVSQ
+781 MGLTKNQAVAQ

-840 QQAQAGREI
+840 QQAQAGRAI

-931 AELKSSQ
+931 AELKSRQ
-938 RLGTLMEKFTAAQEK
+938 RLGTLMEKFTAAQGK

-971 DMRGAVLNYQNAL
+971 DMRGAVSNYQNAL

-991 EARQIETQEQTRKAT
+991 EARQIETQEQTRKST

-1013 ADAQPAVQEGYAR
+1013 AAAQPAVQEGYAR
-1026 VAAEIATQRAAAE
+1026 VGAEIAAQRATAAE
-1039 QFGAQ
+1039 QFGTQ

-1103 SAQETEGTGARA
+1103 SAQEAEGTGARA

-1229 LRAENANAYAA
+1229 LRAENADAYAA

-1249 EASELYGA
+1249 ETSELYGA

-1281 LELSRGEAL
+1281 QELSRGEAI
-1290 EELVCDAIPVIL
+1290 EEIVCDAIPVIL

-1330 NELMRQLAGV
+1330 HELTRQLAGV
-1340 VYGPGNR
+1340 IYGPGNR
-1347 VEAAALMNDTETVRE
+1347 VEAAALMNDAETVRE
-1362 LAELFKTALESSAD
+1362 LAELFRMALESSAD

-1386 SAIEEAEND
+1386 SAIEEAGTGAKDRRFSIVTLQNGSTFVKADGDKVIRGSDPNAWASQVENYILSIVND
-1395 KKRGRRLSARADGED
+1395 RGRLDIPTADGSVLTITGYGTRESHTTAGELSNFNDYYDENGLFDEESARVRAQASLYIDEVVKISRDEGKRAVADRRGEHGEIAVNGWKYRNVHFMDTDGTYYQITLGVPQGVAGRQTAYGLGNVRKRKSPIDLGSSLSGAPKDGTPSVDSIRSAMEKSNTLDENSGGDLHDESLNTKDVPKFSMRTDAGEDGRAAYVSDGTDAGRGRRLSARADGED

-1451 VKSPFFRAWFGD
+1451 AKSPFFRAWFGD
-1463 WRANDRTPVQ
+1463 WRANDRMPVQ

-1534 IAANQTGKSKLPG
+1534 ETSTRRSKGKLPG

-1573 AVPVGGGDPF
+1573 AVPAGGGDPF

-1606 GGLTN
+1606 GGLTK
-1611 GAPATTYT
+1611 GAPATIYT
-1619 IADLFAFV
+1619 VADLFAFV

-1679 LENPYPAGTAAE
+1679 LENPY
-1691 VPGRAALEAGGY
+1691 
-1703 DGAVYQGGDGGTYYA
+1703 
-1718 VLDGTQLKSAT
+1718 
-1729 DNAGTF
+1729 
-1735 DGRNPNLRF
+1735 
-1744 SQKADAEG
+1744 
-1752 GSAPGRIYDYSKPF
+1752 
-1766 AEQVD
+1766 
-1771 DWMAGQTPQYDTLLI
+1771 
-1786 GRTPLLYRQIGLS
+1786 
-1799 DVPMTI
+1799 
-1805 DQTHLDYMINGTKN
+1805 
-1819 ADHHLGVALVKQLP
+1819 
-1833 ELLEHP
+1833 
-1839 VAVIE
+1839 
-1844 SATRPGDSVMAI
+1844 
-1856 VRGKVNGKQLV
+1856 
-1867 AAVRIGGNG
+1867 
-1876 RINYEIID
+1876 
-1884 SNHIVSAQGRGNA
+1884 
-1897 VTKLLNDALQ
+1897 
-1907 KELRGEVGVYY
+1907 
-1918 WNKNEALPLTV
+1918 
-1929 QSGVQFPG
+1929 
-1937 GRINDGL
+1937 
-1944 IHSIFDAASPVNR
+1944 
-1957 NYLEQTETQQF
+1957 
-1968 KRWFGRSSVVQA
+1968 
-1980 DGTPRAVRQGVDAT
+1980 
-1994 VEVLDGKTALQDGEV
+1994 
-2009 VYVKLENPY
+2009 

-2039 AVYQGGDGGTHYA
+2039 AVYQDGNGGTHYA

-2065 AGTFDGRNPNLRFSQ
+2065 AGTFDGRNPNFRFSQ
-2080 KADAEWAAYVS
+2080 KAGERTSPGEAERQGVDGRTFTYEEFMGRYRDGVEVVRVRELNTFRSPADRKSLPSSALREARRNGNPKNTAGRAYIYFPDTGTNAYVDEKS
-2091 EEAQQRYAQDGRFQ
+2091 FTHGLGGYDTQYALACMNATEIAKYAIAVNRLNDNEKHQIPSTVYLSLVEDADGQFVVRFVVENGTN
-2105 RWAHRDLAFISAAS
+2105 RVTGIEKLYAIRKSPAGPSAAS
-2119 WDGVHIPADVLM
+2119 VSMPTAHGDTSVAGLRKGTGLRRASSHKISIEDFLQTVNGTAAGNAVLSLDVL
-2131 QNPKIR
+2131 R
-2137 EAQRL
+2137 HLR
-2142 TERRGS
+2142 TGRGHE
-2148 SLDANPPGTNSLVD
+2148 P
-2162 TRRERMA
+2162 
-2169 ERLLNAEHGSAVF
+2169 
-2182 ENGKIKKINGVEQFT
+2182 
-2197 GEVEQGRHACIV
+2197 
-2209 IGRPAGGKSRVFA
+2209 RVSPNLRF
-2222 NPLSNRYK
+2222 S
-2230 ARILDADTVKP
+2230 
-2241 WLDGFDDGYGAG
+2241 
-2253 YVQDESSLIME
+2253 
-2264 MAFEKAIARGD
+2264 EK
-2275 NVIIPKIGGGSI
+2275 
-2287 VDLANR
+2287 
-2293 MKSAGYTVDLYYNEV
+2293 T
-2308 SEETS
+2308 T
-2313 IMRAASRFA
+2313 A
-2322 EEGRYL
+2322 EE
-2328 ALDYL
+2328 
-2333 LTIRNKAKETFTKWA
+2333 W
-2348 ESGIFDYA
+2348 
-2356 EWRNNDV
+2356 DV
-2363 GFGEEPKLVWRT
+2363 
-2375 GDGGLASVLGDA
+2375 
-2387 AELERTVG
+2387 
-2395 RNQGDAQRYRRDIP
+2395 
-2409 VSGGTEA
+2409 
-2416 GDREISG
+2416 
-2423 QVTGR
+2423 
-2428 KQIDSDTTE
+2428 
-2437 APEEGAFFDA
+2437 
-2447 LIQDTPR
+2447 
-2454 RYSARATTNDGANR
+2454 
-2468 QSAEGDHA
+2468 

-2494 RTGSGYSVARLTDGL
+2494 RTGSGYSAARLTDGL

-2520 HETADALARQV
+2520 RETADALARQV

-2672 YLEDGRD
+2672 HLEDGRD

-2708 RLRRAWELFDNGMTP
+2708 RLRRAWELFDNGMIP

-2741 LFDDGRPAADTF
+2741 LFDDGQPAADTF

-2763 LMLQNGERVG
+2763 LMLQNGESVG
-2773 GALPDDELRRVM
+2773 GALSDDRMSRVM
-2785 DITSRAK
+2785 GIFSHARP
-2792 RRVAAALSLSA
+2792 RVAAALSLSA
-2803 PVRVFEDVTGWGGDT
+2803 PVRVFEDVTGWGGGT

-2871 ESAVTQMLGERFV
+2871 ESAVTQMLGEQFV
-2884 TEEQAEAAVSD
+2884 TEEQAGAAVSD

-2917 KARLLYSSDGKT
+2917 KTRLMYSSDGVT
-2929 TTTYDEDFHDRVR
+2929 TTTYDEAFRERVR

-2969 GGAVSVLTEDGKP
+2969 GGDVSVLTADGKP

-3048 EAFMANDLPTGIN
+3048 EAFMENDLPTGIN

-3089 IRGFNRYVRGAADT
+3089 IRGFNRYVCGAADT

-3110 QRLRQLEQALRQQG
+3110 QRYRQLEKALRQQG
-3124 TDALTAEDAGR
+3124 ADALTAEDAKR
-3135 NAALV
+3135 NSAFV

-3154 ASPDRGWESLLG
+3154 ASPDRGLESLLG
-3166 REGYSVSGMLTSLV
+3166 RGGYSVSGMLTSLV

-3242 LQRRFSENEDI
+3242 MQRRFSENEDI

-3350 MDRAEVEK
+3350 MDRAEAEL

-3378 KALSSGGPR
+3378 KAMSSGGPR

-3392 MAYLLLISLWGFL
+3392 MAYLLLVSLWGLL
-3405 ARALLGRDQTWN
+3405 ARAILGRDQTWN

-3423 DAVQDFREGGVEQAG
+3423 DAVQDFREGGAEQAG

-3446 DNVPFVSVLS
+3446 DNVPFVSILT
-3456 GGGRVPLVSNLSNV
+3456 GGGRVPLASNLSNV
-3470 AKAVE
+3470 SKAVE
-3475 SILFDKDFA
+3475 ALLSGQDFA

-3596 ENRGAWDDGEL
+3596 ENRGEWDDGEL

-3658 MDQLADVQTGA
+3658 TDQLADVQTGA

>member
-132 LYDNGLPNRADFYD
+132 LYDNGLPNAADFSD

-275 YRQSDYDKWFSGQ
+275 YRKSDYDKWFSGQ

-304 TDKQQQ
+304 TDKQQK
-310 ALKAQLRPGQ
+310 ALEAQRQPGQ
-320 EAASEID
+320 EAYEKIDALVTEGKYDDADAALAKIVADLHERASED
-327 KLLADGKA
+327 KWTRANTVVENLPYQRGYSASGGIVANESILRWRLGQAGYSDDEINEYVDLKKQQ
-335 AEAETKIDDA
+335 ET
-345 VAALDERLAGFEQA
+345 V
-359 DKLWERYRSAAI
+359 
-371 RNAASVPATD
+371 
-381 ALIPSTPAREA
+381 
-392 DLTGAIDDLQAE
+392 QAE
-404 LQKEPERYGMNAA
+404 KENIA
-417 DVATF
+417 
-422 VSLLRQRTLLQTQGR
+422 
-437 AAVSAVQAQAQQQ
+437 AQAQQQ
-450 ERQDAIEREAQ
+450 ERQDAIEQEAQ
-461 RINEKYAALDE
+461 RVNDKYAALDE
-472 EKEFESKSAQSDAVL
+472 AKDFAGKSVQSDEVL
-487 AALEDPYQQNMYRA
+487 AALDDPYQQNMYRA

-508 GYNPIYGNW
+508 GYHSEVYGNYAK
-517 GVVAKGEPVMLSMW
+517 VAEDEPVMLSMW

-546 LVATKGGAAGEQYI
+546 LVATQGGAAGEQYI

-598 FPAAA
+598 FPAAV

-641 GMSPTGQFFYQTGM
+641 DMSPTGQFFYQTGM

-732 ALQQAVKE
+732 ALRQVVKE

-781 MGLTKNQAVSQ
+781 MGLTKNQAVAQ

-971 DMRGAVLNYQNAL
+971 DMRGAVSNYQNAL

-1006 AATERAV
+1006 AATEQA
-1013 ADAQPAVQEGYAR
+1013 AAAAQPAVQEGYAR
-1026 VAAEIATQRAAAE
+1026 VGAEIAAQRAAAAE

-1136 GRRRYRAGVN
+1136 GRRRYRVGVN

-1177 IEDTIRYEDGEGRV
+1177 IEDTIRYEDGKGRV

-1229 LRAENANAYAA
+1229 LRAENADAYAA

-1249 EASELYGA
+1249 ETSELYGA

-1281 LELSRGEAL
+1281 QELSRGEAI
-1290 EELVCDAIPVIL
+1290 EEIVCDAIPVIL

-1330 NELMRQLAGV
+1330 HELTRQLAGV
-1340 VYGPGNR
+1340 IYGPGNR
-1347 VEAAALMNDTETVRE
+1347 VEAAALMNDAETVRE
-1362 LAELFKTALESSAD
+1362 LAELFRMALESSAD

-1559 DGSGL
+1559 DGNGL

-1703 DGAVYQGGDGGTYYA
+1703 DGAVYQDGNGGTHYA
-1718 VLDGTQLKSAT
+1718 VLDGTQLKSAS

-1735 DGRNPNLRF
+1735 DGRNPNFRF

-1752 GSAPGRIYDYSKPF
+1752 GNAPGRIYDYSKPF

-1805 DQTHLDYMINGTKN
+1805 DQTHLDYMVNGTKN
-1819 ADHHLGVALVKQLP
+1819 EDHHLGVALVKQLP

-2065 AGTFDGRNPNLRFSQ
+2065 AGTFDGRNPNFRFS
-2080 KADAEWAAYVS
+2080 
-2091 EEAQQRYAQDGRFQ
+2091 
-2105 RWAHRDLAFISAAS
+2105 
-2119 WDGVHIPADVLM
+2119 
-2131 QNPKIR
+2131 
-2137 EAQRL
+2137 
-2142 TERRGS
+2142 
-2148 SLDANPPGTNSLVD
+2148 
-2162 TRRERMA
+2162 
-2169 ERLLNAEHGSAVF
+2169 
-2182 ENGKIKKINGVEQFT
+2182 
-2197 GEVEQGRHACIV
+2197 
-2209 IGRPAGGKSRVFA
+2209 
-2222 NPLSNRYK
+2222 
-2230 ARILDADTVKP
+2230 
-2241 WLDGFDDGYGAG
+2241 
-2253 YVQDESSLIME
+2253 
-2264 MAFEKAIARGD
+2264 EKAA
-2275 NVIIPKIGGGSI
+2275 
-2287 VDLANR
+2287 
-2293 MKSAGYTVDLYYNEV
+2293 
-2308 SEETS
+2308 
-2313 IMRAASRFA
+2313 A
-2322 EEGRYL
+2322 EER
-2328 ALDYL
+2328 
-2333 LTIRNKAKETFTKWA
+2333 
-2348 ESGIFDYA
+2348 
-2356 EWRNNDV
+2356 DV
-2363 GFGEEPKLVWRT
+2363 
-2375 GDGGLASVLGDA
+2375 
-2387 AELERTVG
+2387 
-2395 RNQGDAQRYRRDIP
+2395 
-2409 VSGGTEA
+2409 
-2416 GDREISG
+2416 
-2423 QVTGR
+2423 
-2428 KQIDSDTTE
+2428 
-2437 APEEGAFFDA
+2437 
-2447 LIQDTPR
+2447 
-2454 RYSARATTNDGANR
+2454 
-2468 QSAEGDHA
+2468 

-2494 RTGSGYSVARLTDGL
+2494 RTGSGYSAARLTDGL

-2646 EDAAAELADELVETV
+2646 EDAAAALADELVETV

-2741 LFDDGRPAADTF
+2741 LFDDGQPAADTF

-2773 GALPDDELRRVM
+2773 GALPDDELRRVT

-2856 AVLEAVRGHGAYGVL
+2856 AVLEAVQGHGAYGVL

-2884 TEEQAEAAVSD
+2884 TEEQAGAAVSD

-2917 KARLLYSSDGKT
+2917 KARLAYSSDGVT

-2949 LRALMPVPKT
+2949 LRALLPVPKT

-3048 EAFMANDLPTGIN
+3048 EAFMENDLPTGIN

-3110 QRLRQLEQALRQQG
+3110 QRYRQLEKALRQQG
-3124 TDALTAEDAGR
+3124 ADALTAEDAKR
-3135 NAALV
+3135 NSAFV

-3154 ASPDRGWESLLG
+3154 ASPDRGLESLLG
-3166 REGYSVSGMLTSLV
+3166 RGGYSVSGMLTSLV

-3242 LQRRFSENEDI
+3242 MQRRFSENEDI

-3350 MDRAEVEK
+3350 MDRAEAEL

-3378 KALSSGGPR
+3378 KAMSSGGPR

-3392 MAYLLLISLWGFL
+3392 MAYLLLVSLWGFL
-3405 ARALLGRDQTWN
+3405 ARAILGRDQTWN

-3423 DAVQDFREGGVEQAG
+3423 DAVQDFREGGAEQAG
-3438 AGLLEAVM
+3438 EGLLEAVM
-3446 DNVPFVSVLS
+3446 DNVPFVSILT
-3456 GGGRVPLVSNLSNV
+3456 GGGRVPLASNLSNV
-3470 AKAVE
+3470 SKAVE

-3529 EDDFWKTLLFGPS
+3529 EEDFWKTLLFGPS

-3572 PQDLYDTLLG
+3572 PYDLYDTLLG
-3582 YGGGTNAEKALSLL
+3582 YGGSTNAEKALSLL
-3596 ENRGAWDDGEL
+3596 ENRGEWDDGEL

-3658 MDQLADVQTGA
+3658 TDQLADVQTGA

>member
-1 MAQAFPSFEEWKQQ
+1 MAFPTFEEWKQQ
-15 KREAEDRKYRAYED
+15 KREAEDQKYRAYED

-40 DLGKIEG
+40 DLSKFEG

-122 YDLDNPYDRW
+122 YDMDNPYDRW
-132 LYDNGLPNRADFYD
+132 LYDNGLPNRADFSD

-304 TDKQQQ
+304 TDKQQK
-310 ALKAQLRPGQ
+310 ALEAQLRPGQ

-335 AEAETKIDDA
+335 SEAETKITDA
-345 VAALDERLAGFEQA
+345 IAALDERLAGFEQA
-359 DKLWERYRSAAI
+359 NELWERYRRAAI
-371 RNAASVPATD
+371 RNASVPTTD
-381 ALIPSTPAREA
+381 AFIPATPAREA
-392 DLTGAIDDLQAE
+392 DLTGAIDDLEAK
-404 LQKEPERYGMNAA
+404 LQEEPERYGMDAA

-437 AAVSAVQAQAQQQ
+437 AAVSTVQAQAQQQ
-450 ERQDAIEREAQ
+450 ERQDAIEREEQ
-461 RINEKYAALDE
+461 RVNDKYAALDE
-472 EKEFESKSAQSDAVL
+472 AKDFASKSVQSDEVL
-487 AALEDPYQQNMYRA
+487 AALDDPYQQNMYRA

-508 GYNPIYGNW
+508 GYHSEVYGNYAK
-517 GVVAKGEPVMLSMW
+517 VAEGEPVMLSMW

-546 LVATKGGAAGEQYI
+546 LVATEGGAAGEQYI

-598 FPAAA
+598 FPAAV

-627 GTRLIQNVRESVAE
+627 GTRFIQNVRESVAE
-641 GMSPTGQFFYQTGM
+641 DMSPTGQFFYQTGM

-687 AKGYSGGDALMMG
+687 AKGYSGGDALMLG

-781 MGLTKNQAVSQ
+781 MGLTKNQAVAQ
-792 ALKDKLP
+792 ALRDKLP

-854 EAVKEDGR
+854 EAVKENGR

-938 RLGTLMEKFTAAQEK
+938 RLGTLMEKFTAAQAQ

-971 DMRGAVLNYQNAL
+971 DMRGAVSNYQNAL

-1013 ADAQPAVQEGYAR
+1013 AAAQPAVQEGYAR
-1026 VAAEIATQRAAAE
+1026 VGAEIATQRAAAE

-1155 ASDRIQLRVLD
+1155 AADRMQLRVLD

-1362 LAELFKTALESSAD
+1362 LAELFQTALESSAD

-1559 DGSGL
+1559 DGNGL

-1691 VPGRAALEAGGY
+1691 VPERAALEAGGY
-1703 DGAVYQGGDGGTYYA
+1703 DGAVYQDG
-1718 VLDGTQLKSAT
+1718 
-1729 DNAGTF
+1729 N
-1735 DGRNPNLRF
+1735 
-1744 SQKADAEG
+1744 
-1752 GSAPGRIYDYSKPF
+1752 
-1766 AEQVD
+1766 
-1771 DWMAGQTPQYDTLLI
+1771 
-1786 GRTPLLYRQIGLS
+1786 
-1799 DVPMTI
+1799 
-1805 DQTHLDYMINGTKN
+1805 
-1819 ADHHLGVALVKQLP
+1819 
-1833 ELLEHP
+1833 
-1839 VAVIE
+1839 
-1844 SATRPGDSVMAI
+1844 
-1856 VRGKVNGKQLV
+1856 
-1867 AAVRIGGNG
+1867 
-1876 RINYEIID
+1876 
-1884 SNHIVSAQGRGNA
+1884 
-1897 VTKLLNDALQ
+1897 
-1907 KELRGEVGVYY
+1907 
-1918 WNKNEALPLTV
+1918 
-1929 QSGVQFPG
+1929 
-1937 GRINDGL
+1937 
-1944 IHSIFDAASPVNR
+1944 
-1957 NYLEQTETQQF
+1957 
-1968 KRWFGRSSVVQA
+1968 
-1980 DGTPRAVRQGVDAT
+1980 
-1994 VEVLDGKTALQDGEV
+1994 
-2009 VYVKLENPY
+2009 
-2018 RAGTAAEVP
+2018 
-2027 GRAALEAGGYDG
+2027 
-2039 AVYQGGDGGTHYA
+2039 GGTHYA

-2065 AGTFDGRNPNLRFSQ
+2065 DGTFDGRNPNLRFSK
-2080 KADAEWAAYVS
+2080 KAA
-2091 EEAQQRYAQDGRFQ
+2091 
-2105 RWAHRDLAFISAAS
+2105 
-2119 WDGVHIPADVLM
+2119 
-2131 QNPKIR
+2131 
-2137 EAQRL
+2137 
-2142 TERRGS
+2142 
-2148 SLDANPPGTNSLVD
+2148 
-2162 TRRERMA
+2162 
-2169 ERLLNAEHGSAVF
+2169 
-2182 ENGKIKKINGVEQFT
+2182 
-2197 GEVEQGRHACIV
+2197 
-2209 IGRPAGGKSRVFA
+2209 
-2222 NPLSNRYK
+2222 
-2230 ARILDADTVKP
+2230 
-2241 WLDGFDDGYGAG
+2241 
-2253 YVQDESSLIME
+2253 
-2264 MAFEKAIARGD
+2264 
-2275 NVIIPKIGGGSI
+2275 
-2287 VDLANR
+2287 
-2293 MKSAGYTVDLYYNEV
+2293 
-2308 SEETS
+2308 
-2313 IMRAASRFA
+2313 A
-2322 EEGRYL
+2322 EER
-2328 ALDYL
+2328 
-2333 LTIRNKAKETFTKWA
+2333 
-2348 ESGIFDYA
+2348 
-2356 EWRNNDV
+2356 DV
-2363 GFGEEPKLVWRT
+2363 
-2375 GDGGLASVLGDA
+2375 
-2387 AELERTVG
+2387 
-2395 RNQGDAQRYRRDIP
+2395 
-2409 VSGGTEA
+2409 
-2416 GDREISG
+2416 
-2423 QVTGR
+2423 
-2428 KQIDSDTTE
+2428 
-2437 APEEGAFFDA
+2437 
-2447 LIQDTPR
+2447 
-2454 RYSARATTNDGANR
+2454 
-2468 QSAEGDHA
+2468 

-2494 RTGSGYSVARLTDGL
+2494 RTGSGYSAARLTDGL

-2520 HETADALARQV
+2520 RETADALARQV

-2646 EDAAAELADELVETV
+2646 EDAAAALADELVETV

-2849 WIAEKTR
+2849 WIVEKTR
-2856 AVLEAVRGHGAYGVL
+2856 AVLEAVQGHGAYGVL

-2884 TEEQAEAAVSD
+2884 TEEQAGAAVSD

-2904 EGGVFVLTFGRDG
+2904 EGGVFVLKFGRDG
-2917 KARLLYSSDGKT
+2917 KARLAYSSDGVT

-2949 LRALMPVPKT
+2949 LRALLPVPKT

-2997 RAALG
+2997 GAALG

-3039 VYDGVEGFV
+3039 VYDGVEGFA
-3048 EAFMANDLPTGIN
+3048 EALMANDLPTGIN

-3140 DWVHEQAN
+3140 DWVHEYAN

-3154 ASPDRGWESLLG
+3154 ASPDRGLESLLG

-3227 KRGGGYDGFADQIPF
+3227 KRGGGYDGFADRIPF
-3242 LQRRFSENEDI
+3242 MQRRFSENEDI

-3296 MTKLQAIA
+3296 MTKAQAIA

-3328 KWARPFVQF
+3328 KAIKPVVQF

-3358 KLYELERRYGQGVPW
+3358 KLYELERQYGQDVPW

-3378 KALSSGGPR
+3378 KALSGGGPR

-3423 DAVQDFREGGVEQAG
+3423 DAVQDFREGGAEQAG
-3438 AGLLEAVM
+3438 AGLLDTLL

-3470 AKAVE
+3470 TKAAE

-3582 YGGGTNAEKALSLL
+3582 YGGSTNAEKALSLL
-3596 ENRGAWDDGEL
+3596 ENRGEWDDGEL

-3658 MDQLADVQTGA
+3658 TDQLADVQTGA

>member
-40 DLGKIEG
+40 DLSKIEG

-74 KALDEDLVD
+74 KALDQDLVD

-132 LYDNGLPNRADFYD
+132 LYDNGLPNAADFSD

-190 LDETAQQSGRA
+190 LDEKAQQSGRA

-304 TDKQQQ
+304 TDKQQK
-310 ALKAQLRPGQ
+310 ALEAQLRPGQ

-335 AEAETKIDDA
+335 SEAETKITDA
-345 VAALDERLAGFEQA
+345 IAALDDRLAGFEQA
-359 DKLWERYRSAAI
+359 NELWERYRRAAI
-371 RNAASVPATD
+371 RNASVPATD
-381 ALIPSTPAREA
+381 AFIPATPAREA
-392 DLTGAIDDLQAE
+392 DLTGAIDDLEAQ
-404 LQKEPERYGMNAA
+404 LQKEPERYGMDAG

-437 AAVSAVQAQAQQQ
+437 AAVSTVQAQAQQQ

-461 RINEKYAALDE
+461 RVNDKYAALDE
-472 EKEFESKSAQSDAVL
+472 AKDFASKSVQSDEVL
-487 AALEDPYQQNMYRA
+487 AALDDPYQQNMYRA

-508 GYNPIYGNW
+508 GYHSEVYGNYAK
-517 GVVAKGEPVMLSMW
+517 VAEGEPVMLSMW

-546 LVATKGGAAGEQYI
+546 LVATEGGAAGEQYI

-598 FPAAA
+598 FPAAV

-627 GTRLIQNVRESVAE
+627 GTRFIQNVRESVAE
-641 GMSPTGQFFYQTGM
+641 DMSPTGQFFYQTGM

-687 AKGYSGGDALMMG
+687 AKGYSGGDALMLG

-732 ALQQAVKE
+732 ALQQVVKE

-781 MGLTKNQAVSQ
+781 MGLTKNQAVAQ

-840 QQAQAGREI
+840 QQAQAGRAI

-931 AELKSSQ
+931 AELKSRQ
-938 RLGTLMEKFTAAQEK
+938 RLGTLMEKFTAAQGK

-971 DMRGAVLNYQNAL
+971 DMRGAVSNYQNAL

-1006 AATERAV
+1006 AATEQAV
-1013 ADAQPAVQEGYAR
+1013 AAARPAVQEGYAR
-1026 VAAEIATQRAAAE
+1026 VGAEIAAQRAAAAE

-1055 QAEAGPDQRTVT
+1055 QAEVTRQVGKAGQMAEGTFAPDPALPNSGFPVSIAQYDDDTKRQIVRAFAAYEMSGVDTADRIILGVVPEQLATDVERIAQIDIHGFDNVLQADGLRHGAKHDGRTGNKPVTPEDVAALLDIFDTYNNITVT
-1067 GQGDTGRG
+1067 SKRGETSIKLSKTGADGMTYVAVIGKKKGHIFTKNMWKGQTKGDG
-1075 SDAPASTAKGAAQVD
+1075 SFRRTDAHNAPASTPAAAANYEPSIDSLPENVQDGKGTTGFLPSTADATGRPQAQAQEPMQAMLNGNRVDAAATPQGTAGVD

-1347 VEAAALMNDTETVRE
+1347 AEAAALMNDTETVRD

-1559 DGSGL
+1559 DGNGL

-1673 EAVYVK
+1673 EVVYVK
-1679 LENPYPAGTAAE
+1679 LENPYRAGTAAE

-1703 DGAVYQGGDGGTYYA
+1703 DGAVYQDGNGGTHYA

-2065 AGTFDGRNPNLRFSQ
+2065 AGTFDGRNPNFRFS
-2080 KADAEWAAYVS
+2080 
-2091 EEAQQRYAQDGRFQ
+2091 
-2105 RWAHRDLAFISAAS
+2105 
-2119 WDGVHIPADVLM
+2119 
-2131 QNPKIR
+2131 
-2137 EAQRL
+2137 
-2142 TERRGS
+2142 
-2148 SLDANPPGTNSLVD
+2148 
-2162 TRRERMA
+2162 
-2169 ERLLNAEHGSAVF
+2169 
-2182 ENGKIKKINGVEQFT
+2182 
-2197 GEVEQGRHACIV
+2197 
-2209 IGRPAGGKSRVFA
+2209 
-2222 NPLSNRYK
+2222 
-2230 ARILDADTVKP
+2230 
-2241 WLDGFDDGYGAG
+2241 
-2253 YVQDESSLIME
+2253 
-2264 MAFEKAIARGD
+2264 EKAA
-2275 NVIIPKIGGGSI
+2275 
-2287 VDLANR
+2287 
-2293 MKSAGYTVDLYYNEV
+2293 
-2308 SEETS
+2308 
-2313 IMRAASRFA
+2313 A
-2322 EEGRYL
+2322 EER
-2328 ALDYL
+2328 
-2333 LTIRNKAKETFTKWA
+2333 
-2348 ESGIFDYA
+2348 
-2356 EWRNNDV
+2356 DV
-2363 GFGEEPKLVWRT
+2363 
-2375 GDGGLASVLGDA
+2375 
-2387 AELERTVG
+2387 
-2395 RNQGDAQRYRRDIP
+2395 
-2409 VSGGTEA
+2409 
-2416 GDREISG
+2416 
-2423 QVTGR
+2423 
-2428 KQIDSDTTE
+2428 
-2437 APEEGAFFDA
+2437 
-2447 LIQDTPR
+2447 
-2454 RYSARATTNDGANR
+2454 
-2468 QSAEGDHA
+2468 

-2494 RTGSGYSVARLTDGL
+2494 RTGSGYSAARLTDGL

-2646 EDAAAELADELVETV
+2646 EDAAAALADELVETV

-2741 LFDDGRPAADTF
+2741 LFDDGQPAADTF

-2856 AVLEAVRGHGAYGVL
+2856 AVLEAVQGHGAYGVL
-2871 ESAVTQMLGERFV
+2871 ESAVTQMLGEGFV
-2884 TEEQAEAAVSD
+2884 TEEQAGAAVSD
-2895 GKTMIVEAQ
+2895 GRTMIVEAQ

-2917 KARLLYSSDGKT
+2917 KARLAYSSDGVT

-2949 LRALMPVPKT
+2949 LRALLPVPKT

-2997 RAALG
+2997 GAALG

-3039 VYDGVEGFV
+3039 VYDGVEGFA
-3048 EAFMANDLPTGIN
+3048 EALMANDLPTGIN

-3140 DWVHEQAN
+3140 DWVHEYAN

-3154 ASPDRGWESLLG
+3154 ASPDRGLESLLG

-3242 LQRRFSENEDI
+3242 MQRRFSENEDI

-3358 KLYELERRYGQGVPW
+3358 KLYEMERRYGQDVPW

-3423 DAVQDFREGGVEQAG
+3423 DAVQDFREGGAEQAG
-3438 AGLLEAVM
+3438 EGLLDTLL

-3470 AKAVE
+3470 TKAAE

-3563 ETLVEQGYD
+3563 EALVDQGYD
-3572 PQDLYDTLLG
+3572 PYDLYDTLLG
-3582 YGGGTNAEKALSLL
+3582 YGGSTNAEKALSLL
-3596 ENRGAWDDGEL
+3596 ENRGEWDDGEL

-3658 MDQLADVQTGA
+3658 TDQLADVQTGA

>member
-1 MAQAFPSFEEWKQQ
+1 MAFPTFEEWKQQ

-34 QAGEAV
+34 QAGEGV
-40 DLGKIEG
+40 DLSKIEG

-132 LYDNGLPNRADFYD
+132 LYDNGLPNRADFND

-304 TDKQQQ
+304 TDKQQKS
-310 ALKAQLRPGQ
+310 LEAQLQPGQ

-335 AEAETKIDDA
+335 SEAETKIDDA
-345 VAALDERLAGFEQA
+345 IAALDEAKDFAG
-359 DKLWERYRSAAI
+359 K
-371 RNAASVPATD
+371 SV
-381 ALIPSTPAREA
+381 
-392 DLTGAIDDLQAE
+392 
-404 LQKEPERYGMNAA
+404 
-417 DVATF
+417 
-422 VSLLRQRTLLQTQGR
+422 
-437 AAVSAVQAQAQQQ
+437 
-450 ERQDAIEREAQ
+450 
-461 RINEKYAALDE
+461 
-472 EKEFESKSAQSDAVL
+472 QSDEVL
-487 AALEDPYQQNMYRA
+487 AALDDPYQQNMYRA

-508 GYNPIYGNW
+508 GYHSEVYGNYAK
-517 GVVAKGEPVMLSMW
+517 VAEGEPVMLSMW

-546 LVATKGGAAGEQYI
+546 LVATEGGAAGEQYI

-598 FPAAA
+598 FPAAV

-641 GMSPTGQFFYQTGM
+641 DMSPTGQFFYQTGM

-687 AKGYSGGDALMMG
+687 AKGYSGGDALMLG

-732 ALQQAVKE
+732 ALRQVVKE

-781 MGLTKNQAVSQ
+781 MGLTKNQAVAQ

-931 AELKSSQ
+931 AELKSGQ

-991 EARQIETQEQTRKAT
+991 EARQIETQEQTRKST
-1006 AATERAV
+1006 AATEKAV
-1013 ADAQPAVQEGYAR
+1013 AAAQPAVQEGYAR
-1026 VAAEIATQRAAAE
+1026 VGAEIATQRAAAA
-1039 QFGAQ
+1039 QQGSAQ

-1115 RSVMEEVLAG
+1115 RSVMEAALDG

-1249 EASELYGA
+1249 ETSELYGA

-1330 NELMRQLAGV
+1330 NELTRQLAGV

-1463 WRANDRTPVQ
+1463 WRANDRMPVQ

-1559 DGSGL
+1559 DGNGL

-1640 PAMLNADGTPRAVR
+1640 PAVLNADGTPRAVR

-1691 VPGRAALEAGGY
+1691 VPERAALEAGGY
-1703 DGAVYQGGDGGTYYA
+1703 DGAVYQDGNGGTHYA

-1805 DQTHLDYMINGTKN
+1805 DQTHLDYMVNGTKN
-1819 ADHHLGVALVKQLP
+1819 EDHHLGVALVKQLP

-1897 VTKLLNDALQ
+1897 VIKLLNDALQ

-1994 VEVLDGKTALQDGEV
+1994 VEVLDGKTALQDGEA

-2018 RAGTAAEVP
+2018 PAGTAAEVP
-2027 GRAALEAGGYDG
+2027 ERAALEAGGYDG
-2039 AVYQGGDGGTHYA
+2039 AVYQDGNGGTHYA

-2065 AGTFDGRNPNLRFSQ
+2065 AGTFDGRNPNLRFS
-2080 KADAEWAAYVS
+2080 
-2091 EEAQQRYAQDGRFQ
+2091 
-2105 RWAHRDLAFISAAS
+2105 
-2119 WDGVHIPADVLM
+2119 
-2131 QNPKIR
+2131 
-2137 EAQRL
+2137 
-2142 TERRGS
+2142 
-2148 SLDANPPGTNSLVD
+2148 
-2162 TRRERMA
+2162 
-2169 ERLLNAEHGSAVF
+2169 
-2182 ENGKIKKINGVEQFT
+2182 
-2197 GEVEQGRHACIV
+2197 
-2209 IGRPAGGKSRVFA
+2209 
-2222 NPLSNRYK
+2222 
-2230 ARILDADTVKP
+2230 
-2241 WLDGFDDGYGAG
+2241 
-2253 YVQDESSLIME
+2253 
-2264 MAFEKAIARGD
+2264 EKAA
-2275 NVIIPKIGGGSI
+2275 
-2287 VDLANR
+2287 
-2293 MKSAGYTVDLYYNEV
+2293 
-2308 SEETS
+2308 
-2313 IMRAASRFA
+2313 A
-2322 EEGRYL
+2322 EER
-2328 ALDYL
+2328 
-2333 LTIRNKAKETFTKWA
+2333 
-2348 ESGIFDYA
+2348 
-2356 EWRNNDV
+2356 DV
-2363 GFGEEPKLVWRT
+2363 
-2375 GDGGLASVLGDA
+2375 
-2387 AELERTVG
+2387 
-2395 RNQGDAQRYRRDIP
+2395 
-2409 VSGGTEA
+2409 
-2416 GDREISG
+2416 
-2423 QVTGR
+2423 
-2428 KQIDSDTTE
+2428 
-2437 APEEGAFFDA
+2437 
-2447 LIQDTPR
+2447 
-2454 RYSARATTNDGANR
+2454 
-2468 QSAEGDHA
+2468 

-2520 HETADALARQV
+2520 RETADALARQV

-2646 EDAAAELADELVETV
+2646 EDAAAALADELVETV

-2741 LFDDGRPAADTF
+2741 LFDDGQPAADTF

-2856 AVLEAVRGHGAYGVL
+2856 AVLEAVQGHGAYGVL

-2917 KARLLYSSDGKT
+2917 KARLAYSSDGVT
-2929 TTTYDEDFHDRVR
+2929 TTTYDEAFRERVR

-2969 GGAVSVLTEDGKP
+2969 GGDVSVLTEDGKP

-3039 VYDGVEGFV
+3039 VYDGVEGFA
-3048 EAFMANDLPTGIN
+3048 EALMANDLPTGIN

-3140 DWVHEQAN
+3140 DWVHEYAN

-3154 ASPDRGWESLLG
+3154 ASPDRGLESLLG

-3242 LQRRFSENEDI
+3242 MQRRFSENEDI

-3288 YAECLDDG
+3288 YAESLDAG
-3296 MTKLQAIA
+3296 MTKAQAIA

-3378 KALSSGGPR
+3378 KALSGGGPR

-3423 DAVQDFREGGVEQAG
+3423 DAVQDFREGGAEQAG
-3438 AGLLEAVM
+3438 AGLLDTLL

-3470 AKAVE
+3470 TKAAE

-3542 AAAPQGYDW
+3542 AAAPHGYDW

-3563 ETLVEQGYD
+3563 EALVDQGYD
-3572 PQDLYDTLLG
+3572 PYDLYDTLLG
-3582 YGGGTNAEKALSLL
+3582 YGGSTNAEKALSLL
-3596 ENRGAWDDGEL
+3596 ENRGEWDDGEL

-3618 GNDLERYAARE
+3618 ANDLERYAARE

-3643 GQITQQ
+3643 GKITQQ

-3658 MDQLADVQTGA
+3658 TDQLADVQTGA

>member
-1 MAQAFPSFEEWKQQ
+1 MAFPTFEEWKQQ

-34 QAGEAV
+34 QAGEGV
-40 DLGKIEG
+40 DLSKIEG

-132 LYDNGLPNRADFYD
+132 LYDNGLPNRADFSD

-190 LDETAQQSGRA
+190 LDEKAQQSGRA

-215 MSGKYDDIA
+215 MSGRYDGIA

-230 PDVRQEPDTLEAYV
+230 PDVQQEPDTLEAYV
-244 DRLEQPDYSAYD
+244 DKLEQPDYSAYD

-304 TDKQQQ
+304 TDKQQK
-310 ALKAQLRPGQ
+310 ALEAQLRPGQ

-359 DKLWERYRSAAI
+359 NKLWERYRRAAI
-371 RNAASVPATD
+371 RNASVPATD
-381 ALIPSTPAREA
+381 AFIPATPAREA

-461 RINEKYAALDE
+461 RVNDKYAALDE
-472 EKEFESKSAQSDAVL
+472 AKDFAGKSAQSDAVL

-517 GVVAKGEPVMLSMW
+517 GVIAKGEPVTLSMW
-531 IHEGLTDEERARYNY
+531 IQVGLTDEERARYNY
-546 LVATKGGAAGEQYI
+546 LVATQGGAAGEQYI

-598 FPAAA
+598 FPAAV

-618 VAEHPELFS
+618 VQNNPAMFS
-627 GTRLIQNVRESVAE
+627 GTRFIQNVRESVAE

-655 SILDNVARLPL
+655 SISDNVARLPL

-1026 VAAEIATQRAAAE
+1026 VAAEIATQRAAAQ

-1055 QAEAGPDQRTVT
+1055 QAEAVSDQRAVT
-1067 GQGDTGRG
+1067 GQGDAGRG
-1075 SDAPASTAKGAAQVD
+1075 RAAPASTAKGTAGVD

-1317 LAERIRD
+1317 LAECIRD

-1386 SAIEEAEND
+1386 SAIEEAGTGAKDRRFSIVTLQNGSAFVKADGDKVIRGSDPNAWASQVENYILSIVND
-1395 KKRGRRLSARADGED
+1395 RGRLDIPTADGSVLTITGYGTRESHTTAGELSNFNDYYDENGLFDEESARVRAQASLYIDEVVKISRDEGKRAVADRRAEHGEIAVNGWKYRNVHFMDTDGTYYQITLGVPQGVAGRQTAYGLGNVRKRKSPIDLGSSLSGAPKDGTPSVDSIRSAMEKSNTLDENSGENLHDESLNTKDVTKFSMRTDAGEDGRAAYVSDGTDAGRGRRLSARADGED

-1428 NAFSSDEIRTA
+1428 NAFSSDEIRAA

-1534 IAANQTGKSKLPG
+1534 ETSTRRSKGKLSG

-1573 AVPVGGGDPF
+1573 AVPAGGGDPF

-1606 GGLTN
+1606 GGLTK

-1619 IADLFAFV
+1619 VADLFAFV

-1679 LENPYPAGTAAE
+1679 LENPY
-1691 VPGRAALEAGGY
+1691 
-1703 DGAVYQGGDGGTYYA
+1703 
-1718 VLDGTQLKSAT
+1718 
-1729 DNAGTF
+1729 
-1735 DGRNPNLRF
+1735 
-1744 SQKADAEG
+1744 
-1752 GSAPGRIYDYSKPF
+1752 
-1766 AEQVD
+1766 
-1771 DWMAGQTPQYDTLLI
+1771 
-1786 GRTPLLYRQIGLS
+1786 
-1799 DVPMTI
+1799 
-1805 DQTHLDYMINGTKN
+1805 
-1819 ADHHLGVALVKQLP
+1819 
-1833 ELLEHP
+1833 
-1839 VAVIE
+1839 
-1844 SATRPGDSVMAI
+1844 
-1856 VRGKVNGKQLV
+1856 
-1867 AAVRIGGNG
+1867 
-1876 RINYEIID
+1876 
-1884 SNHIVSAQGRGNA
+1884 
-1897 VTKLLNDALQ
+1897 
-1907 KELRGEVGVYY
+1907 
-1918 WNKNEALPLTV
+1918 
-1929 QSGVQFPG
+1929 
-1937 GRINDGL
+1937 
-1944 IHSIFDAASPVNR
+1944 
-1957 NYLEQTETQQF
+1957 
-1968 KRWFGRSSVVQA
+1968 
-1980 DGTPRAVRQGVDAT
+1980 
-1994 VEVLDGKTALQDGEV
+1994 
-2009 VYVKLENPY
+2009 

-2039 AVYQGGDGGTHYA
+2039 AVYQDGDGGTHYA

-2065 AGTFDGRNPNLRFSQ
+2065 AGTFDGRNPNFLFSQ

-2468 QSAEGDHA
+2468 QSAEGDHV

-2494 RTGSGYSVARLTDGL
+2494 RTGSGYSAARLTDGL

-2741 LFDDGRPAADTF
+2741 LFDDGQPAADTF

-2773 GALPDDELRRVM
+2773 GALPDDELRRVT

-2856 AVLEAVRGHGAYGVL
+2856 AVLEAVQGHGAYGVL
-2871 ESAVTQMLGERFV
+2871 ESAVTQMLGEGFV
-2884 TEEQAEAAVSD
+2884 TEEQAGAAVSD

-2904 EGGVFVLTFGRDG
+2904 EGGVFVLQFGRDG

-3002 ALQRFYADTYDEIA
+3002 ALQRFYADAYDEIA

-3027 GHIEHYFPHQSR
+3027 GHIERYFPHQSR

-3048 EAFMANDLPTGIN
+3048 EALMANDLPTGIN

-3140 DWVHEQAN
+3140 DWVHEYAN

-3154 ASPDRGWESLLG
+3154 ASPDRGLESLLG

-3242 LQRRFSENEDI
+3242 MQRRFSENEDI

-3260 FRRAGS
+3260 FWRAGS

-3296 MTKLQAIA
+3296 MTKAQAIA

-3328 KWARPFVQF
+3328 KAIKPVVQF

-3378 KALSSGGPR
+3378 KALSGGGPR

-3417 PLGMAA
+3417 PLGMAV
-3423 DAVQDFREGGVEQAG
+3423 DAVQDFREGGAEQAG
-3438 AGLLEAVM
+3438 EGLLEAVM

-3456 GGGRVPLVSNLSNV
+3456 GGGRVPLASNLSNV
-3470 AKAVE
+3470 SKAVE
-3475 SILFDKDFA
+3475 ALLSGQDFA

-3529 EDDFWKTLLFGPS
+3529 EEDFWKTLLFGPS

-3563 ETLVEQGYD
+3563 EALVDQGYD
-3572 PQDLYDTLLG
+3572 PYDLYDTLLG
-3582 YGGGTNAEKALSLL
+3582 YGGSTNAEKALSLL
-3596 ENRGAWDDGEL
+3596 ENRGEWDDGEL

-3658 MDQLADVQTGA
+3658 TDQLADVQTGA

>member
-1 MAQAFPSFEEWKQQ
+1 MAQAFPTFEEWKQQ

-74 KALDEDLVD
+74 KALDQDLVD
-83 AVRGQYQA
+83 AVRGQYQD

-108 RAAGGQMPKYLDGT
+108 RSAAGQMPKYLDGT

-132 LYDNGLPNRADFYD
+132 LYDNGLPNRADFSD

-153 DRQERWEENTSLL
+153 DRQERWAENTSLL
-166 KGIEKDWNTV
+166 NGIVEDWNTV

-215 MSGKYDDIA
+215 MSGRYDGIA

-230 PDVRQEPDTLEAYV
+230 PDVRQEQDTLDAYV

-256 AMLQAMQDGTAVDD
+256 AMLQALQDGTDVDD
-270 AFFDA
+270 AFFDV
-275 YRQSDYDKWFSGQ
+275 YRRSDYDKWFSGQ

-304 TDKQQQ
+304 TDKQQK
-310 ALKAQLRPGQ
+310 ALEAQLRPGQ

-335 AEAETKIDDA
+335 SEAETKIDDA
-345 VAALDERLAGFEQA
+345 IAALDDRLAGFEQA
-359 DKLWERYRSAAI
+359 NELWERYRRAAI
-371 RNAASVPATD
+371 RNASVPATD
-381 ALIPSTPAREA
+381 AFIPATPAREA
-392 DLTGAIDDLQAE
+392 DLTGAIDDLEAK
-404 LQKEPERYGMNAA
+404 LQEEPERYGMDAA

-437 AAVSAVQAQAQQQ
+437 AAVSTVQAQAQQQ
-450 ERQDAIEREAQ
+450 ERQDAIEREEQ
-461 RINEKYAALDE
+461 RINDKYAALDE
-472 EKEFESKSAQSDAVL
+472 AKDFAGKSVQSDEVL
-487 AALEDPYQQNMYRA
+487 AALDDPYQQNMYRA
-501 VNRIMDE
+501 VNHIMDE
-508 GYNPIYGNW
+508 GYHSEVYGNYAK
-517 GVVAKGEPVMLSMW
+517 VAEDEPVMLSMW

-546 LVATKGGAAGEQYI
+546 LVATEGGAAGEQYI

-598 FPAAA
+598 FPAAV

-641 GMSPTGQFFYQTGM
+641 DMSPTGQFFYQTGM

-687 AKGYSGGDALMMG
+687 AKGYSGGDALMLG

-776 ARYEA
+776 VRYEA
-781 MGLTKNQAVSQ
+781 MGLTKNQAVAQ

-840 QQAQAGREI
+840 QQAQAGRAI

-1006 AATERAV
+1006 AATEQAV
-1013 ADAQPAVQEGYAR
+1013 AAAQPAVQEGYAR
-1026 VAAEIATQRAAAE
+1026 VGAEIATQRAAAAE

-1055 QAEAGPDQRTVT
+1055 QAEAVPDQRAVT
-1067 GQGDTGRG
+1067 GQGDAGRG
-1075 SDAPASTAKGAAQVD
+1075 SDAPASTVKGAAQVD

-1249 EASELYGA
+1249 ETSELYGA

-1281 LELSRGEAL
+1281 QELSRGEAI
-1290 EELVCDAIPVIL
+1290 EEIVCDAIPVIL

-1330 NELMRQLAGV
+1330 HELTRQLAGV
-1340 VYGPGNR
+1340 IYGPGNR
-1347 VEAAALMNDTETVRE
+1347 VEAAALMNDAETVRE
-1362 LAELFKTALESSAD
+1362 LAGLFRMALESSAD

-1495 PISWGDRLRSE
+1495 PISWGHTLKGE
-1506 TWAHGTKNALESIKG
+1506 TRAHGTKNALESIKG

-1534 IAANQTGKSKLPG
+1534 VAVNPTGKSKLPG

-1559 DGSGL
+1559 DGKGL

-1588 LKEIKKV
+1588 LKEIKEV
-1595 ATAPYGVLSVS
+1595 ATTPDSVLSVS
-1606 GGLTN
+1606 GGLTD

-1619 IADLFAFV
+1619 VADLFAFV

-1703 DGAVYQGGDGGTYYA
+1703 DGAVYQGGDGGT
-1718 VLDGTQLKSAT
+1718 
-1729 DNAGTF
+1729 
-1735 DGRNPNLRF
+1735 
-1744 SQKADAEG
+1744 
-1752 GSAPGRIYDYSKPF
+1752 
-1766 AEQVD
+1766 
-1771 DWMAGQTPQYDTLLI
+1771 
-1786 GRTPLLYRQIGLS
+1786 
-1799 DVPMTI
+1799 
-1805 DQTHLDYMINGTKN
+1805 
-1819 ADHHLGVALVKQLP
+1819 
-1833 ELLEHP
+1833 
-1839 VAVIE
+1839 
-1844 SATRPGDSVMAI
+1844 
-1856 VRGKVNGKQLV
+1856 
-1867 AAVRIGGNG
+1867 
-1876 RINYEIID
+1876 
-1884 SNHIVSAQGRGNA
+1884 
-1897 VTKLLNDALQ
+1897 
-1907 KELRGEVGVYY
+1907 
-1918 WNKNEALPLTV
+1918 
-1929 QSGVQFPG
+1929 
-1937 GRINDGL
+1937 
-1944 IHSIFDAASPVNR
+1944 
-1957 NYLEQTETQQF
+1957 
-1968 KRWFGRSSVVQA
+1968 
-1980 DGTPRAVRQGVDAT
+1980 
-1994 VEVLDGKTALQDGEV
+1994 
-2009 VYVKLENPY
+2009 
-2018 RAGTAAEVP
+2018 
-2027 GRAALEAGGYDG
+2027 
-2039 AVYQGGDGGTHYA
+2039 HYA

-2080 KADAEWAAYVS
+2080 KADAGWAAYVS

-2348 ESGIFDYA
+2348 ESGIFNYA

-2363 GFGEEPKLVWRT
+2363 GFGEEPRLVWRT

-2454 RYSARATTNDGANR
+2454 RYSARATTNDGAHR

-2476 APAVSEK
+2476 APAVSET

-2520 HETADALARQV
+2520 RETADALARQV

-2672 YLEDGRD
+2672 HLEDGRD

-2708 RLRRAWELFDNGMTP
+2708 RLRRAWELYDNGMTP
-2723 VQYWRQSR
+2723 AQYWRQSR

-2741 LFDDGRPAADTF
+2741 LFDDGQPAADTF

-2773 GALPDDELRRVM
+2773 GALPDDELRRVT

-2856 AVLEAVRGHGAYGVL
+2856 AVLEAVQGHGAYGVL

-2884 TEEQAEAAVSD
+2884 TEEQAGAAVSD

-2904 EGGVFVLTFGRDG
+2904 EGGVFVLKFGRDG
-2917 KARLLYSSDGKT
+2917 KARLAYSSDGVT
-2929 TTTYDEDFHDRVR
+2929 TTTYDEAFRERVR

-2949 LRALMPVPKT
+2949 LRALLPVPKT

-2997 RAALG
+2997 GAALG

-3039 VYDGVEGFV
+3039 VYDGVEGFA
-3048 EAFMANDLPTGIN
+3048 EALMANDLPTGIN

-3103 IFYTPVI
+3103 IFYTP
-3110 QRLRQLEQALRQQG
+3110 
-3124 TDALTAEDAGR
+3124 
-3135 NAALV
+3135 
-3140 DWVHEQAN
+3140 
-3148 EWANKK
+3148 
-3154 ASPDRGWESLLG
+3154 S
-3166 REGYSVSGMLTSLV
+3166 
-3180 SQSSVGGS
+3180 
-3188 LSSAASNLIGG
+3188 SSACGSWNRRCGNRA
-3199 LTGMAQVDFKHAL
+3199 
-3212 REGMRTTWQLLRRFD
+3212 RTR
-3227 KRGGGYDGFADQIPF
+3227 
-3242 LQRRFSENEDI
+3242 
-3253 LLTRPEQ
+3253 
-3260 FRRAGS
+3260 
-3266 KALYALFSELD
+3266 
-3277 RWAVESVARAK
+3277 
-3288 YAECLDDG
+3288 
-3296 MTKLQAIA
+3296 
-3304 ATNDLLIKNF
+3304 
-3314 ADRGKGQA
+3314 
-3322 PRIFNV
+3322 
-3328 KWARPFVQF
+3328 
-3337 QLEVLNQLHHFRD
+3337 
-3350 MDRAEVEK
+3350 
-3358 KLYELERRYGQGVPW
+3358 
-3373 DELEK
+3373 
-3378 KALSSGGPR
+3378 
-3387 KLKKV
+3387 
-3392 MAYLLLISLWGFL
+3392 
-3405 ARALLGRDQTWN
+3405 
-3417 PLGMAA
+3417 
-3423 DAVQDFREGGVEQAG
+3423 
-3438 AGLLEAVM
+3438 
-3446 DNVPFVSVLS
+3446 
-3456 GGGRVPLVSNLSNV
+3456 
-3470 AKAVE
+3470 
-3475 SILFDKDFA
+3475 
-3484 NADLV
+3484 
-3489 QAGTSFLP
+3489 
-3497 GGGQLR
+3497 
-3503 KTIQGAQANAAGGK
+3503 
-3517 YTKDGRLQYPIG
+3517 
-3529 EDDFWKTLLFGPS
+3529 
-3542 AAAPQGYDW
+3542 
-3551 TDALTKTETAAY
+3551 
-3563 ETLVEQGYD
+3563 
-3572 PQDLYDTLLG
+3572 
-3582 YGGGTNAEKALSLL
+3582 
-3596 ENRGAWDDGEL
+3596 
-3607 NMIAELLGLDA
+3607 
-3618 GNDLERYAARE
+3618 
-3629 TERYLSEKRKALAK
+3629 
-3643 GQITQQ
+3643 
-3649 EYDRIEKRL
+3649 
-3658 MDQLADVQTGA
+3658 

>member
-1 MAQAFPSFEEWKQQ
+1 MAQAFLTFEEWKQQ

-40 DLGKIEG
+40 DLSKFEG

-74 KALDEDLVD
+74 KALDQDLVD
-83 AVRGQYQA
+83 AVRGQYQD

-132 LYDNGLPNRADFYD
+132 LYDNGLPNRADFSD

-304 TDKQQQ
+304 TDKQQK
-310 ALKAQLRPGQ
+310 ARKAQLRPGQ

-335 AEAETKIDDA
+335 SEAETKITDA
-345 VAALDERLAGFEQA
+345 IAALDDRLAGFEQA
-359 DKLWERYRSAAI
+359 NELWERYRRAAI
-371 RNAASVPATD
+371 RNASAPATD
-381 ALIPSTPAREA
+381 AFIPATPAREA
-392 DLTGAIDDLQAE
+392 DLTGAIDDLEAQ
-404 LQKEPERYGMNAA
+404 LQKEPERYGMDAG

-437 AAVSAVQAQAQQQ
+437 EAVSTVQAQAQQQ
-450 ERQDAIEREAQ
+450 ERQDAIEREEQ
-461 RINEKYAALDE
+461 RVNDKYAALDE
-472 EKEFESKSAQSDAVL
+472 AKDFASKSVQSDEVL
-487 AALEDPYQQNMYRA
+487 AALDDPYQQNMYRA

-508 GYNPIYGNW
+508 GYHSEVYGNYAK
-517 GVVAKGEPVMLSMW
+517 VAEGEPVMLSMW

-627 GTRLIQNVRESVAE
+627 GTRFIQNVRESVAE

-687 AKGYSGGDALMMG
+687 AKGYSGGDALMLG

-781 MGLTKNQAVSQ
+781 MGLTKNQAVAQ

-911 SETARSEAARV
+911 SETARSEAAKV

-971 DMRGAVLNYQNAL
+971 DMRGAVSNYQNAL

-991 EARQIETQEQTRKAT
+991 EARQIETQEQTRKST

-1013 ADAQPAVQEGYAR
+1013 AAAQPAVQEGYAR
-1026 VAAEIATQRAAAE
+1026 VGAEIAAQRAAAAE

-1229 LRAENANAYAA
+1229 LRAENADAYAA

-1249 EASELYGA
+1249 ETSELYGA

-1281 LELSRGEAL
+1281 QELSRGEAL
-1290 EELVCDAIPVIL
+1290 EEIVCDAIPVIL

-1330 NELMRQLAGV
+1330 HELTRQLAGV

-1386 SAIEEAEND
+1386 SAIEEAGTAEHKRFSAKDDRAASIKEQIRAYAEKLNGMQAVAVIESGSRPKKNGHPDRLLERQELQRYYGNTTSSVDRQGFGRIEFDQNAIAQLVKYLNSDAEFAAAKAAPAVVKRGIEIDHHMEHKGRNDIESYTFAAPVVLNGKRGNEAVVVQRTNRNKPHAVRIVMPDGSGFDLDVNERNSPDTSERLPQRATVYGPEGTVSADSIHNSQEEVNSELPDLRFSQKAGEGTGSAIEEAGND
-1395 KKRGRRLSARADGED
+1395 KRRGRRLSARADGED

-1451 VKSPFFRAWFGD
+1451 AKSPFFRAWFGD
-1463 WRANDRTPVQ
+1463 WRANDRMPVQ

-1559 DGSGL
+1559 DGNGL

-1619 IADLFAFV
+1619 VADLFAFV

-1703 DGAVYQGGDGGTYYA
+1703 DGAVYQDG
-1718 VLDGTQLKSAT
+1718 
-1729 DNAGTF
+1729 N
-1735 DGRNPNLRF
+1735 
-1744 SQKADAEG
+1744 
-1752 GSAPGRIYDYSKPF
+1752 
-1766 AEQVD
+1766 
-1771 DWMAGQTPQYDTLLI
+1771 
-1786 GRTPLLYRQIGLS
+1786 
-1799 DVPMTI
+1799 
-1805 DQTHLDYMINGTKN
+1805 
-1819 ADHHLGVALVKQLP
+1819 
-1833 ELLEHP
+1833 
-1839 VAVIE
+1839 
-1844 SATRPGDSVMAI
+1844 
-1856 VRGKVNGKQLV
+1856 
-1867 AAVRIGGNG
+1867 
-1876 RINYEIID
+1876 
-1884 SNHIVSAQGRGNA
+1884 
-1897 VTKLLNDALQ
+1897 
-1907 KELRGEVGVYY
+1907 
-1918 WNKNEALPLTV
+1918 
-1929 QSGVQFPG
+1929 
-1937 GRINDGL
+1937 
-1944 IHSIFDAASPVNR
+1944 
-1957 NYLEQTETQQF
+1957 
-1968 KRWFGRSSVVQA
+1968 
-1980 DGTPRAVRQGVDAT
+1980 
-1994 VEVLDGKTALQDGEV
+1994 
-2009 VYVKLENPY
+2009 
-2018 RAGTAAEVP
+2018 
-2027 GRAALEAGGYDG
+2027 
-2039 AVYQGGDGGTHYA
+2039 GGTHYA

-2065 AGTFDGRNPNLRFSQ
+2065 AGTFDGRNPNFRFS
-2080 KADAEWAAYVS
+2080 
-2091 EEAQQRYAQDGRFQ
+2091 
-2105 RWAHRDLAFISAAS
+2105 
-2119 WDGVHIPADVLM
+2119 
-2131 QNPKIR
+2131 
-2137 EAQRL
+2137 
-2142 TERRGS
+2142 
-2148 SLDANPPGTNSLVD
+2148 
-2162 TRRERMA
+2162 
-2169 ERLLNAEHGSAVF
+2169 
-2182 ENGKIKKINGVEQFT
+2182 
-2197 GEVEQGRHACIV
+2197 
-2209 IGRPAGGKSRVFA
+2209 
-2222 NPLSNRYK
+2222 
-2230 ARILDADTVKP
+2230 
-2241 WLDGFDDGYGAG
+2241 
-2253 YVQDESSLIME
+2253 
-2264 MAFEKAIARGD
+2264 EK
-2275 NVIIPKIGGGSI
+2275 
-2287 VDLANR
+2287 
-2293 MKSAGYTVDLYYNEV
+2293 T
-2308 SEETS
+2308 T
-2313 IMRAASRFA
+2313 A
-2322 EEGRYL
+2322 EEW
-2328 ALDYL
+2328 D
-2333 LTIRNKAKETFTKWA
+2333 
-2348 ESGIFDYA
+2348 
-2356 EWRNNDV
+2356 
-2363 GFGEEPKLVWRT
+2363 
-2375 GDGGLASVLGDA
+2375 
-2387 AELERTVG
+2387 
-2395 RNQGDAQRYRRDIP
+2395 
-2409 VSGGTEA
+2409 
-2416 GDREISG
+2416 
-2423 QVTGR
+2423 
-2428 KQIDSDTTE
+2428 
-2437 APEEGAFFDA
+2437 
-2447 LIQDTPR
+2447 
-2454 RYSARATTNDGANR
+2454 
-2468 QSAEGDHA
+2468 A
-2476 APAVSEK
+2476 APAVSET

-2520 HETADALARQV
+2520 RETADALARQV

-2672 YLEDGRD
+2672 HLEDGRD

-2708 RLRRAWELFDNGMTP
+2708 RLRRAWELYDNGMTP
-2723 VQYWRQSR
+2723 AQYWRQSR

-2741 LFDDGRPAADTF
+2741 LFDDGQPAADTF

-2856 AVLEAVRGHGAYGVL
+2856 AVLEAVQGHGAYGVL

-2884 TEEQAEAAVSD
+2884 TEEQAGAAVSD

-2917 KARLLYSSDGKT
+2917 KARLLYSSDGVT
-2929 TTTYDEDFHDRVR
+2929 TTTYDEAFRERVR

-2959 EAGGLRVERL
+2959 EVGGLRVERL
-2969 GGAVSVLTEDGKP
+2969 GGDVSVLTADGKP

-3140 DWVHEQAN
+3140 DWVHEYAN

-3154 ASPDRGWESLLG
+3154 ASPDRGLESLLG

-3242 LQRRFSENEDI
+3242 MQRRFSENEDI

-3328 KWARPFVQF
+3328 KAIKPFVQF

-3423 DAVQDFREGGVEQAG
+3423 DAVQDFREGGAEQAG
-3438 AGLLEAVM
+3438 EGLLDALL
-3446 DNVPFVSVLS
+3446 DNVPFASVLS
-3456 GGGRVPLVSNLSNV
+3456 GGGRVPLASNLSNV
-3470 AKAVE
+3470 SKAVE
-3475 SILFDKDFA
+3475 ALLSGQDFA

-3529 EDDFWKTLLFGPS
+3529 EEDFWKTLLFGPS

-3563 ETLVEQGYD
+3563 EALVDQGYD
-3572 PQDLYDTLLG
+3572 PYDLYDTLLG
-3582 YGGGTNAEKALSLL
+3582 YGGSTNAEKALSLL
-3596 ENRGAWDDGEL
+3596 ENRGEWDDGEL

-3658 MDQLADVQTGA
+3658 TDQLADVQTGA

>member
-1 MAQAFPSFEEWKQQ
+1 MAFPTFEEWKQQ

-40 DLGKIEG
+40 DLSKIEG

-74 KALDEDLVD
+74 KALDQDLVD

-132 LYDNGLPNRADFYD
+132 LYDNGLPNRADFSD

-275 YRQSDYDKWFSGQ
+275 YRKSDYDKWFSGQ

-304 TDKQQQ
+304 TDKQQK
-310 ALKAQLRPGQ
+310 ALEAQLRPGQ

-335 AEAETKIDDA
+335 SEAETKITDA
-345 VAALDERLAGFEQA
+345 IAALDDRLAGFEQA
-359 DKLWERYRSAAI
+359 NELWERYRRAAI
-371 RNAASVPATD
+371 RNASVPTTD
-381 ALIPSTPAREA
+381 AFIPATPAREA
-392 DLTGAIDDLQAE
+392 DLTGAIDDLEAK
-404 LQKEPERYGMNAA
+404 LQEEPERYGMDAA

-437 AAVSAVQAQAQQQ
+437 AAVSTVQAQAQQQ
-450 ERQDAIEREAQ
+450 ERQDAIEREEQ
-461 RINEKYAALDE
+461 RVNDKYAALDE
-472 EKEFESKSAQSDAVL
+472 AKDFASKSAQSDEVL

-517 GVVAKGEPVMLSMW
+517 GVIAKGEPVTLSMW
-531 IHEGLTDEERARYNY
+531 IQVGLTDEERARYNY
-546 LVATKGGAAGEQYI
+546 LVATQGGAAGEQYI

-598 FPAAA
+598 FPAAV

-618 VAEHPELFS
+618 VQNNPAMFS
-627 GTRLIQNVRESVAE
+627 GTRFIQNVRESVAE

-655 SILDNVARLPL
+655 SISDNVARLPL

-1026 VAAEIATQRAAAE
+1026 VAAEIATQRAAAQ

-1155 ASDRIQLRVLD
+1155 AADRMQLRVLD

-1703 DGAVYQGGDGGTYYA
+1703 DGAVYQDGNGGTHYA

-1805 DQTHLDYMINGTKN
+1805 DQTHLDYMVNGTKN
-1819 ADHHLGVALVKQLP
+1819 EDHHLGVALVKQLP

-1897 VTKLLNDALQ
+1897 VIKLLNDALQ

-2065 AGTFDGRNPNLRFSQ
+2065 AGTFDGRNPNFRFS
-2080 KADAEWAAYVS
+2080 
-2091 EEAQQRYAQDGRFQ
+2091 
-2105 RWAHRDLAFISAAS
+2105 
-2119 WDGVHIPADVLM
+2119 
-2131 QNPKIR
+2131 
-2137 EAQRL
+2137 
-2142 TERRGS
+2142 
-2148 SLDANPPGTNSLVD
+2148 
-2162 TRRERMA
+2162 
-2169 ERLLNAEHGSAVF
+2169 
-2182 ENGKIKKINGVEQFT
+2182 
-2197 GEVEQGRHACIV
+2197 
-2209 IGRPAGGKSRVFA
+2209 
-2222 NPLSNRYK
+2222 
-2230 ARILDADTVKP
+2230 
-2241 WLDGFDDGYGAG
+2241 
-2253 YVQDESSLIME
+2253 
-2264 MAFEKAIARGD
+2264 EKAA
-2275 NVIIPKIGGGSI
+2275 
-2287 VDLANR
+2287 
-2293 MKSAGYTVDLYYNEV
+2293 
-2308 SEETS
+2308 
-2313 IMRAASRFA
+2313 A
-2322 EEGRYL
+2322 EER
-2328 ALDYL
+2328 
-2333 LTIRNKAKETFTKWA
+2333 
-2348 ESGIFDYA
+2348 
-2356 EWRNNDV
+2356 DV
-2363 GFGEEPKLVWRT
+2363 
-2375 GDGGLASVLGDA
+2375 
-2387 AELERTVG
+2387 
-2395 RNQGDAQRYRRDIP
+2395 
-2409 VSGGTEA
+2409 
-2416 GDREISG
+2416 
-2423 QVTGR
+2423 
-2428 KQIDSDTTE
+2428 
-2437 APEEGAFFDA
+2437 
-2447 LIQDTPR
+2447 
-2454 RYSARATTNDGANR
+2454 
-2468 QSAEGDHA
+2468 

-2494 RTGSGYSVARLTDGL
+2494 RTGSGYSAARLTDGL

-2520 HETADALARQV
+2520 RETADALARQV

-2646 EDAAAELADELVETV
+2646 EDAAAALADELVETV

-2741 LFDDGRPAADTF
+2741 LFDDGQPAADTF

-2763 LMLQNGERVG
+2763 LMLQNGESVG
-2773 GALPDDELRRVM
+2773 GALSDDRMSRVM
-2785 DITSRAK
+2785 GIFSHARP
-2792 RRVAAALSLSA
+2792 RVAAALSLSA
-2803 PVRVFEDVTGWGGDT
+2803 PVRVFEDVTGWGGGT

-2871 ESAVTQMLGERFV
+2871 ESAVTQMLGEQFV
-2884 TEEQAEAAVSD
+2884 TEEQAGAAVSD

-2917 KARLLYSSDGKT
+2917 KTRLMYSSDGVT
-2929 TTTYDEDFHDRVR
+2929 TTTYDEAFRERVR

-2969 GGAVSVLTEDGKP
+2969 GGDVSVLTADGKP

-3039 VYDGVEGFV
+3039 VYDGVEGFA
-3048 EAFMANDLPTGIN
+3048 EAFMENDLPTGIN

-3089 IRGFNRYVRGAADT
+3089 IRGFNRYVCGAADT

-3110 QRLRQLEQALRQQG
+3110 QRYRQLEKALRQQG
-3124 TDALTAEDAGR
+3124 ADALTAEDAKR
-3135 NAALV
+3135 NSAFV

-3148 EWANKK
+3148 EWAKKK
-3154 ASPDRGWESLLG
+3154 ASPDRGLESLLG
-3166 REGYSVSGMLTSLV
+3166 RGGYSVSGMLTSLV

-3227 KRGGGYDGFADQIPF
+3227 KRGGGYDGFAEQIPF

-3378 KALSSGGPR
+3378 KALSGGGPR

-3417 PLGMAA
+3417 PLGMAV
-3423 DAVQDFREGGVEQAG
+3423 DAVQDFREGGAEQAG

-3456 GGGRVPLVSNLSNV
+3456 GGGRVPLASNLSNV
-3470 AKAVE
+3470 SKAVE
-3475 SILFDKDFA
+3475 ALLSGQDFA

-3529 EDDFWKTLLFGPS
+3529 EEDFWKTLLFGPS

-3563 ETLVEQGYD
+3563 EALVDQGYD
-3572 PQDLYDTLLG
+3572 PYDLYDTLLG
-3582 YGGGTNAEKALSLL
+3582 YGGSTNAEKALSLL
-3596 ENRGAWDDGEL
+3596 ENRGEWDDGEL

-3658 MDQLADVQTGA
+3658 TDQLADVQTGA

>member
-1 MAQAFPSFEEWKQQ
+1 MAFPTFEEWKQQ

-40 DLGKIEG
+40 DLSKIEG

-132 LYDNGLPNRADFYD
+132 LYDNGLPNRADFND

-304 TDKQQQ
+304 TDKQQK
-310 ALKAQLRPGQ
+310 AHKAQLRPGQ

-335 AEAETKIDDA
+335 SEAETKIDDA

-359 DKLWERYRSAAI
+359 NKLWERYRSAAI

-461 RINEKYAALDE
+461 RVNDKYAALDE
-472 EKEFESKSAQSDAVL
+472 AKDFAGKSAQSDAVL

-517 GVVAKGEPVMLSMW
+517 GVIAKGEPVTLSMW
-531 IHEGLTDEERARYNY
+531 IQVGLTDEERARYNY
-546 LVATKGGAAGEQYI
+546 LVATQGGAAGEQYI

-598 FPAAA
+598 FPAAV

-618 VAEHPELFS
+618 VQNNPAMFS
-627 GTRLIQNVRESVAE
+627 GTRFIQNVRESVAE

-655 SILDNVARLPL
+655 SISDNVARLPL

-1026 VAAEIATQRAAAE
+1026 VAAEIAAQRAAAQ

-1055 QAEAGPDQRTVT
+1055 QAEAVSDQRAVT
-1067 GQGDTGRG
+1067 GQGDAGRG
-1075 SDAPASTAKGAAQVD
+1075 RAAPASTAKGTAGVD

-1229 LRAENANAYAA
+1229 LRAGNANAYAA

-1347 VEAAALMNDTETVRE
+1347 AEAAALMNDTETVRE

-1386 SAIEEAEND
+1386 SAIEEAGTGAKDRRFSIVTLQNGSTFVKADGDKVIRGSDPNAWASQVENYILSIVND
-1395 KKRGRRLSARADGED
+1395 RGRLDIPTADGSVLTITGYGTRESHTTAGELSNFNDYYDENGLFDEESARVRAQASLYIDEVVKISRDEGKRAVADRRAEHGEIAVNGWKYRNVHFMDTDGTYYQITLGVPQGVAGRQTAYGLGNVRKRKSPIDLGSSLSGAPKDGTPSVDSIRSAMEKSNTLDENSGENLHDESLNTKDVTKFSMRTDAGEDGRAAYVSDGTDAGRGRRLSARADGED

-1559 DGSGL
+1559 DGNGL

-1703 DGAVYQGGDGGTYYA
+1703 DGV
-1718 VLDGTQLKSAT
+1718 
-1729 DNAGTF
+1729 
-1735 DGRNPNLRF
+1735 
-1744 SQKADAEG
+1744 
-1752 GSAPGRIYDYSKPF
+1752 
-1766 AEQVD
+1766 
-1771 DWMAGQTPQYDTLLI
+1771 
-1786 GRTPLLYRQIGLS
+1786 
-1799 DVPMTI
+1799 
-1805 DQTHLDYMINGTKN
+1805 
-1819 ADHHLGVALVKQLP
+1819 
-1833 ELLEHP
+1833 
-1839 VAVIE
+1839 
-1844 SATRPGDSVMAI
+1844 
-1856 VRGKVNGKQLV
+1856 
-1867 AAVRIGGNG
+1867 
-1876 RINYEIID
+1876 
-1884 SNHIVSAQGRGNA
+1884 
-1897 VTKLLNDALQ
+1897 
-1907 KELRGEVGVYY
+1907 
-1918 WNKNEALPLTV
+1918 
-1929 QSGVQFPG
+1929 
-1937 GRINDGL
+1937 
-1944 IHSIFDAASPVNR
+1944 
-1957 NYLEQTETQQF
+1957 
-1968 KRWFGRSSVVQA
+1968 
-1980 DGTPRAVRQGVDAT
+1980 
-1994 VEVLDGKTALQDGEV
+1994 
-2009 VYVKLENPY
+2009 
-2018 RAGTAAEVP
+2018 
-2027 GRAALEAGGYDG
+2027 
-2039 AVYQGGDGGTHYA
+2039 VYQGGDGGTHYA

-2333 LTIRNKAKETFTKWA
+2333 LTIRNKATETFTKWA

-2409 VSGGTEA
+2409 VSGGAEA

-2646 EDAAAELADELVETV
+2646 EDAAAALADELVETV

-2723 VQYWRQSR
+2723 AQYWRQSR

-2763 LMLQNGERVG
+2763 LMLQNGESVG
-2773 GALPDDELRRVM
+2773 GALSDDRMSRVM
-2785 DITSRAK
+2785 GIFSHARP
-2792 RRVAAALSLSA
+2792 RVAAALSLSA
-2803 PVRVFEDVTGWGGDT
+2803 PVRVFEDVTGWGGGT

-2884 TEEQAEAAVSD
+2884 TEEQAGAAVSD

-2904 EGGVFVLTFGRDG
+2904 EGGVFVLKFGRDG
-2917 KARLLYSSDGKT
+2917 KARLLYSSDGVT
-2929 TTTYDEDFHDRVR
+2929 TTTYDEAFHDRVR

-2969 GGAVSVLTEDGKP
+2969 GGDVSVLTADGKP

-3048 EAFMANDLPTGIN
+3048 EAFMENDLPTGIN

-3110 QRLRQLEQALRQQG
+3110 QRYRQLEKALRQQG

-3140 DWVHEQAN
+3140 DWVHEYAN

-3154 ASPDRGWESLLG
+3154 ASPDRGLESLLG

-3242 LQRRFSENEDI
+3242 MQRRFSENEDI

-3288 YAECLDDG
+3288 YAESLDAG
-3296 MTKLQAIA
+3296 MTKAQAIA

-3358 KLYELERRYGQGVPW
+3358 KLYELERQYGQGVPW

-3378 KALSSGGPR
+3378 KALSGGGPR

-3423 DAVQDFREGGVEQAG
+3423 DAVQDFREGGAEQAG
-3438 AGLLEAVM
+3438 EGLLDTLL

-3456 GGGRVPLVSNLSNV
+3456 GGGRVPLASNLSNV
-3470 AKAVE
+3470 SKAVE
-3475 SILFDKDFA
+3475 ALLSGQDFA

-3563 ETLVEQGYD
+3563 EALVDQGYD
-3572 PQDLYDTLLG
+3572 PYDLYDTLLG
-3582 YGGGTNAEKALSLL
+3582 YGGSTNAEKALSLL
-3596 ENRGAWDDGEL
+3596 ENRGEWDDGEL

-3658 MDQLADVQTGA
+3658 TDQLADVQTGA

>member
-1 MAQAFPSFEEWKQQ
+1 MAQELPTFEEWKEQ
-15 KREAEDRKYRAYED
+15 KRANEDQKYRVYED
-29 NFRAY
+29 NYRSFRA
-34 QAGEAV
+34 GGSI
-40 DLGKIEG
+40 DPTSFGSN
-47 GFSQADFD
+47 GFSIEDFN
-55 GWKQWHEQN
+55 GWQDWRTRN
-64 KDRLDVEYTV
+64 ADRLDVEYTV
-74 KALDEDLVD
+74 KALDQDLVD
-83 AVRGQYQA
+83 AVRGQYKA

-108 RAAGGQMPKYLDGT
+108 RAADGQMPKYLDRT
-122 YDLDNPYDRW
+122 YDLENPYDRW
-132 LYDNGLPNRADFYD
+132 LYDNGLPNRADFSD

-153 DRQERWEENTSLL
+153 DRQERQAENASLL
-166 KGIEKDWNTV
+166 NGIVEDWNTV

-190 LDETAQQSGRA
+190 LDEKAQQSGRA

-230 PDVRQEPDTLEAYV
+230 PDVQQEPDTLDAYV
-244 DRLEQPDYSAYD
+244 DRLEQPDTSAYD
-256 AMLQAMQDGTAVDD
+256 AMLQALQDGADVDD
-270 AFFDA
+270 AFFDD
-275 YRQSDYDKWFSGQ
+275 YRQSDYDKWFSKQ

-294 QLDDAYEQYL
+294 QLDEAYEQHL

-310 ALKAQLRPGQ
+310 ALKAQIRPGQ

-359 DKLWERYRSAAI
+359 NKLWERYRSAAI

-392 DLTGAIDDLQAE
+392 DLTGAIDDLEAE

-461 RINEKYAALDE
+461 RVNEKYAALDE
-472 EKEFESKSAQSDAVL
+472 EKDFESKSAQSDEVL
-487 AALEDPYQQNMYRA
+487 AALDDPYQQNMYRA

-517 GVVAKGEPVMLSMW
+517 GVVAKGEPVTLSMW
-531 IHEGLTDEERARYNY
+531 IQVGLTDEERARYNY
-546 LVATKGGAAGEQYI
+546 LVATQGGAAGEQYI

-578 QRQTAKEL
+578 QQQTAKEL

-598 FPAAA
+598 FPAAV
-603 EGAIALAGTLGDEDY
+603 EGTIAMAGTLGDEDY
-618 VAEHPELFS
+618 VQNNPAMFS
-627 GTRLIQNVRESVAE
+627 GTRFIQNVRESVAE

-666 GKAGLGVMGG
+666 RYTGLGVMGSS
-676 AVLSST
+676 VLSST

-687 AKGYSGGDALMMG
+687 AKGYSGGDALALG
-700 VGSAAIEVLTE
+700 VGAAAIEVLTE
-711 KISLDNLMRILK
+711 KISLDNLMSILR

-753 ASEILNYFWESAVL
+753 ASEILNYFWESAVI

-781 MGLTKNQAVSQ
+781 MGLTKNQAVAQ
-792 ALKDKLP
+792 ALRDKLP
-799 DVLLSGAGG
+799 DVLLAGAGG

-825 RSDTAAGDGF
+825 RGDTAAGDGF

-854 EAVKEDGR
+854 EAVKEDGH

-873 DDLQTLGVAKETA
+873 EDLQTLGVAKETA

-911 SETARSEAARV
+911 YETARSEAARV

-938 RLGTLMEKFTAAQEK
+938 RLGALMEKFTAAQAQ
-953 ANAARAQN
+953 ANAARGQN

-971 DMRGAVLNYQNAL
+971 DMRGAVSNYQNAL

-991 EARQIETQEQTRKAT
+991 EARQIETQEQTRKST
-1006 AATERAV
+1006 AATEKAV
-1013 ADAQPAVQEGYAR
+1013 AAAQPAVQEGYAR
-1026 VAAEIATQRAAAE
+1026 VAAKIANERAATAE

-1055 QAEAGPDQRTVT
+1055 QAEAGPDQRAET

-1115 RSVMEEVLAG
+1115 RSAMEAAMDG

-1136 GRRRYRAGVN
+1136 GKRRYRAGVN
-1146 RADTAGRLD
+1146 RADTAVRLD
-1155 ASDRIQLRVLD
+1155 AADRMQLRVLD

-1177 IEDTIRYEDGEGRV
+1177 IEDSIRYEDGEGRV
-1191 YAGTANAYYDRS
+1191 YAGTSNGYYDRS

-1221 AVHELTHK
+1221 AVHELTHR
-1229 LRAENANAYAA
+1229 LRAENADAYAA

-1249 EASELYGA
+1249 ETSKLYGA

-1267 ERIASVRALYAARG
+1267 ERIASVQALYAARG
-1281 LELSRGEAL
+1281 QELSRGEAL

-1302 TDEQTVRELVRTDRT
+1302 TDEQAVRELVRTDRT

-1330 NELMRQLAGV
+1330 HELTRQLAGV

-1347 VEAAALMNDTETVRE
+1347 VEAAALMNDAETVRE
-1362 LAELFKTALESSAD
+1362 LAELFRMALESSAD

-1386 SAIEEAEND
+1386 SAIEEAGTGAKDRRFSIVTLQNGSTFVKADGDKVIRGSDPNAWASQVENYILSIVND
-1395 KKRGRRLSARADGED
+1395 RGRLDIPTADGSVLTITGYGTRESHTTAGELSNFNDYYDENGLFDEESARVRAQASLYIDEVVKISRDEGKRAVADRRAEHGEIAVNGWKYRNVHFMDTDGSYYQITLGVPQAIGGRQTAYSLGNVRRRRSPIDLGSSLSGAPKDGTPSVDSIRSAMGKSNTLDEKSGGNLHDESLNTKDVPKFSMRTDEGEDGRAAYVSDGTDAGRGRRLSARADGD
-1410 AITME
+1410 DTITME
-1415 DVAAIQSIGRKSV
+1415 DVTAIQSIGRKSV

-1534 IAANQTGKSKLPG
+1534 ETSTRRSKGKLSG

-1573 AVPVGGGDPF
+1573 AVPAGGGDPF

-1606 GGLTN
+1606 GGLTK
-1611 GAPATTYT
+1611 GAPATIYT
-1619 IADLFAFV
+1619 VADLFAFV

-1640 PAMLNADGTPRAVR
+1640 PALLNEEGTPKVFYHGTGSEFYEFSTEQIGAREGSFFFAENPE
-1654 QGVDATVE
+1654 DAAGYGRNVMP
-1662 VLDGKTALQDG
+1662 
-1673 EAVYVK
+1673 VYLSAENLADYDAQPSEFYR
-1679 LENPYPAGTAAE
+1679 LENK
-1691 VPGRAALEAGGY
+1691 RAQVAYLKERGY
-1703 DGAVYQGGDGGTYYA
+1703 DGWYADMDSDGWGEIS
-1718 VLDGTQLKSAT
+1718 VFSPEQIKSAT

-1735 DGRNPNLRF
+1735 DRRNQNIRF
-1744 SQKADAEG
+1744 SQKAGEG
-1752 GSAPGRIYDYSKPF
+1752 TESAPGRIYDYSKPF

-1771 DWMAGQTPQYDTLLI
+1771 DWMAGRTPQYDTLLI

-1819 ADHHLGVALVKQLP
+1819 ADHHLGVALVRQLP

-1876 RINYEIID
+1876 VQNGAQID

-1918 WNKNEALPLTV
+1918 WNKNEALPLIV
-1929 QSGVQFPG
+1929 DSGVQFPG
-1937 GRINDGL
+1937 RLINDGL

-1957 NYLEQTETQQF
+1957 NYLEQTETRQF
-1968 KRWFGRSSVVQA
+1968 KRWFGRSSVVKA

-1994 VEVLDGKTALQDGEV
+1994 VEVLDGKTALQDGEA

-2039 AVYQGGDGGTHYA
+2039 AVYQDGNGGTHYA

-2065 AGTFDGRNPNLRFSQ
+2065 AGTFDGRNPNLRFS
-2080 KADAEWAAYVS
+2080 
-2091 EEAQQRYAQDGRFQ
+2091 
-2105 RWAHRDLAFISAAS
+2105 
-2119 WDGVHIPADVLM
+2119 
-2131 QNPKIR
+2131 
-2137 EAQRL
+2137 
-2142 TERRGS
+2142 
-2148 SLDANPPGTNSLVD
+2148 
-2162 TRRERMA
+2162 
-2169 ERLLNAEHGSAVF
+2169 
-2182 ENGKIKKINGVEQFT
+2182 
-2197 GEVEQGRHACIV
+2197 
-2209 IGRPAGGKSRVFA
+2209 
-2222 NPLSNRYK
+2222 
-2230 ARILDADTVKP
+2230 
-2241 WLDGFDDGYGAG
+2241 
-2253 YVQDESSLIME
+2253 
-2264 MAFEKAIARGD
+2264 EKAA
-2275 NVIIPKIGGGSI
+2275 
-2287 VDLANR
+2287 
-2293 MKSAGYTVDLYYNEV
+2293 
-2308 SEETS
+2308 
-2313 IMRAASRFA
+2313 A
-2322 EEGRYL
+2322 EER
-2328 ALDYL
+2328 
-2333 LTIRNKAKETFTKWA
+2333 
-2348 ESGIFDYA
+2348 
-2356 EWRNNDV
+2356 DV
-2363 GFGEEPKLVWRT
+2363 
-2375 GDGGLASVLGDA
+2375 
-2387 AELERTVG
+2387 
-2395 RNQGDAQRYRRDIP
+2395 
-2409 VSGGTEA
+2409 
-2416 GDREISG
+2416 
-2423 QVTGR
+2423 
-2428 KQIDSDTTE
+2428 
-2437 APEEGAFFDA
+2437 
-2447 LIQDTPR
+2447 
-2454 RYSARATTNDGANR
+2454 
-2468 QSAEGDHA
+2468 

-2494 RTGSGYSVARLTDGL
+2494 RTGSGYSAAQLTDGL

-2520 HETADALARQV
+2520 RETADALARQV

-2646 EDAAAELADELVETV
+2646 EDAAAALADELVETV

-2679 AEAWEAYWSEVK
+2679 AEAWEEYWSEVK

-2708 RLRRAWELFDNGMTP
+2708 RLRKAWELFDNGMTP
-2723 VQYWRQSR
+2723 VQYLRQSR
-2731 EEARQ
+2731 EEIRQ

-2741 LFDDGRPAADTF
+2741 LFDDGQPVADTF
-2753 DTKTSNLLRG
+2753 DPKTNNLLRG

-2773 GALPDDELRRVM
+2773 GALPDDELRRVT
-2785 DITSRAK
+2785 DIMSRAK

-2832 KDTYYEY
+2832 KNTYYEY

-2849 WIAEKTR
+2849 WISEKMR
-2856 AVLEAVRGHGAYGVL
+2856 VVLDAVQGHGEYGAL
-2871 ESAVTQMLGERFV
+2871 ESAVTQMLGEGFV
-2884 TEEQAEAAVSD
+2884 AEEQAEAAVSD

-2904 EGGVFVLTFGRDG
+2904 EGGVFVLRFGRDG

-2942 RAAGKRS
+2942 RAAGRRS
-2949 LRALMPVPKT
+2949 LRALLPVPKT
-2959 EAGGLRVERL
+2959 EAGGLHVERI
-2969 GGAVSVLTEDGKP
+2969 GGDVSVLTEGGKP

-2987 NGAHPNMPAV
+2987 NGTNPNMPAV
-2997 RAALG
+2997 KAAVG
-3002 ALQRFYADTYDEIA
+3002 ALQQFYTDTYDEIA
-3016 AVRVENGYAPP
+3016 SVRVENGYAPP
-3027 GHIEHYFPHQSR
+3027 GYIENYFPHQSR

-3048 EAFMANDLPTGIN
+3048 EALMENDLPTGIN

-3075 NLQQRFGTYTEFDA
+3075 NLQKRFGTYTEFDA

-3124 TDALTAEDAGR
+3124 TDALTAEDARR

-3140 DWVHEQAN
+3140 DWVHEYAN
-3148 EWANKK
+3148 EWSNKK
-3154 ASPDRGWESLLG
+3154 SSFDRGTESLVG

-3180 SQSSVGGS
+3180 SQSSVGGN
-3188 LSSAASNLIGG
+3188 LSSAMSNLISG
-3199 LTGMAQVDFKHAL
+3199 LTGMAQVDARHAL
-3212 REGMRTTWQLLRRFD
+3212 REGLRTTWQLLRRFD
-3227 KRGGGYDGFADQIPF
+3227 KRGGYDGFAEQIPF
-3242 LQRRFSENEDI
+3242 MQRRFSENEDI
-3253 LLTRPEQ
+3253 LLTKAEK
-3260 FRRAGS
+3260 FRRSGS
-3266 KALYALFSELD
+3266 KALYAVFSELD

-3288 YAECLDDG
+3288 YAACLDAG
-3296 MTKLQAIA
+3296 MTRAQAIA
-3304 ATNDLLIKNF
+3304 ATNDLLVKNF

-3328 KWARPFVQF
+3328 KAIKPVVQF

-3350 MDRAEVEK
+3350 MDRAEVED
-3358 KLYELERRYGQGVPW
+3358 KLYELEQQYGQDVPW

-3378 KALSSGGPR
+3378 KALSGGGLR
-3387 KLKKV
+3387 KLKKQ
-3392 MAYLLLISLWGFL
+3392 MAYLALLSLWG
-3405 ARALLGRDQTWN
+3405 LLTREIMGRDQTWN
-3417 PLGMAA
+3417 PLGMAV
-3423 DAVQDFREGGVEQAG
+3423 DAVQDIREGGAEQAG
-3438 AGLLEAVM
+3438 EGILEAVM

-3456 GGGRVPLVSNLSNV
+3456 GGGRVPLASNLSNV
-3470 AKAVE
+3470 TKAVE
-3475 SILFDKDFA
+3475 SILLDKDFE

-3517 YTKDGRLQYPIG
+3517 YTKDGRLQYPI
-3529 EDDFWKTLLFGPS
+3529 EQDEFWKTLLFGPS

-3563 ETLVEQGYD
+3563 DTLVEQGYD

-3582 YGGGTNAEKALSLL
+3582 YGGRTNAEKALSLL
-3596 ENRGAWDDGEL
+3596 ANRGEWDDGEL

-3618 GNDLERYAARE
+3618 GGSLEQYARRE
-3629 TERYLSEKRKALAK
+3629 TDRYLANKREELAK
-3643 GQITQQ
+3643 GTLTQQ
-3649 EYDRIEKRL
+3649 DYDAIEHRL
-3658 MDQLADVQTGA
+3658 NGYWADVHPGA

>member
-1 MAQAFPSFEEWKQQ
+1 MAQAFPTFEEWKQQ

-40 DLGKIEG
+40 DLSKIEG

-83 AVRGQYQA
+83 AVRGQYQN

-132 LYDNGLPNRADFYD
+132 LYDNGLPNRADFSD

-275 YRQSDYDKWFSGQ
+275 YRKSDYDKWFSGQ

-304 TDKQQQ
+304 TDKQQK
-310 ALKAQLRPGQ
+310 ALEAQLRPGQ

-335 AEAETKIDDA
+335 SEAETKITDA
-345 VAALDERLAGFEQA
+345 IAALDDRLAGFEQA
-359 DKLWERYRSAAI
+359 NELWERYRRAAI
-371 RNAASVPATD
+371 RNASVPATD
-381 ALIPSTPAREA
+381 AFIPATPAREA
-392 DLTGAIDDLQAE
+392 DLTGAIDDLEAK
-404 LQKEPERYGMNAA
+404 LQEEPERYGMDAA

-437 AAVSAVQAQAQQQ
+437 AAVSTVQAQAQQQ
-450 ERQDAIEREAQ
+450 ERQDAIEREEQ
-461 RINEKYAALDE
+461 RVKDKYAALDE
-472 EKEFESKSAQSDAVL
+472 AKDFAGKSVQSDEVL
-487 AALEDPYQQNMYRA
+487 AALDDPYQQNMYRA

-508 GYNPIYGNW
+508 GYHSEVYGNYAK
-517 GVVAKGEPVMLSMW
+517 VAEGEPVMLSMW

-546 LVATKGGAAGEQYI
+546 LVATEGGAAGEQYI

-627 GTRLIQNVRESVAE
+627 GTRFIQNVRESVAE
-641 GMSPTGQFFYQTGM
+641 DMSPTGQFFYQTGM

-687 AKGYSGGDALMMG
+687 AKGYSGGDALMLG

-911 SETARSEAARV
+911 SETARSEAAKV

-938 RLGTLMEKFTAAQEK
+938 RLGTLMEKFTAAQAQ
-953 ANAARAQN
+953 ANAARVQN

-971 DMRGAVLNYQNAL
+971 DMRGAVSNYQNAL

-1006 AATERAV
+1006 AATEKAV
-1013 ADAQPAVQEGYAR
+1013 AAAQPAVQEGYAR
-1026 VAAEIATQRAAAE
+1026 VGAEIAAQRAAAQ

-1155 ASDRIQLRVLD
+1155 AADRMQLRVLD

-1362 LAELFKTALESSAD
+1362 LAELFQTALESSAD

-1559 DGSGL
+1559 DGNGL

-1691 VPGRAALEAGGY
+1691 VPERVALEAGGY
-1703 DGAVYQGGDGGTYYA
+1703 DGAVYQDG
-1718 VLDGTQLKSAT
+1718 
-1729 DNAGTF
+1729 N
-1735 DGRNPNLRF
+1735 
-1744 SQKADAEG
+1744 
-1752 GSAPGRIYDYSKPF
+1752 
-1766 AEQVD
+1766 
-1771 DWMAGQTPQYDTLLI
+1771 
-1786 GRTPLLYRQIGLS
+1786 
-1799 DVPMTI
+1799 
-1805 DQTHLDYMINGTKN
+1805 
-1819 ADHHLGVALVKQLP
+1819 
-1833 ELLEHP
+1833 
-1839 VAVIE
+1839 
-1844 SATRPGDSVMAI
+1844 
-1856 VRGKVNGKQLV
+1856 
-1867 AAVRIGGNG
+1867 
-1876 RINYEIID
+1876 
-1884 SNHIVSAQGRGNA
+1884 
-1897 VTKLLNDALQ
+1897 
-1907 KELRGEVGVYY
+1907 
-1918 WNKNEALPLTV
+1918 
-1929 QSGVQFPG
+1929 
-1937 GRINDGL
+1937 
-1944 IHSIFDAASPVNR
+1944 
-1957 NYLEQTETQQF
+1957 
-1968 KRWFGRSSVVQA
+1968 
-1980 DGTPRAVRQGVDAT
+1980 
-1994 VEVLDGKTALQDGEV
+1994 
-2009 VYVKLENPY
+2009 
-2018 RAGTAAEVP
+2018 
-2027 GRAALEAGGYDG
+2027 
-2039 AVYQGGDGGTHYA
+2039 GGTHYA

-2137 EAQRL
+2137 EAQKL
-2142 TERRGS
+2142 TEGRGS
-2148 SLDANPPGTNSLVD
+2148 SLQKNLPGTNSLVD
-2162 TRRERMA
+2162 ERRERLA
-2169 ERLLNAEHGSAVF
+2169 QRLLNAEHGSAVF

-2253 YVQDESSLIME
+2253 YVHDESSLIME

-2328 ALDYL
+2328 SLNYL
-2333 LTIRNKAKETFTKWA
+2333 LTIRNKATETFTKWA

-2363 GFGEEPKLVWRT
+2363 GFGEEPRLVWRT
-2375 GDGGLASVLGDA
+2375 GDGGLASVLGDG

-2395 RNQGDAQRYRRDIP
+2395 MGSSDAQRYRRDIP

-2468 QSAEGDHA
+2468 QPAEGDHV

-2494 RTGSGYSVARLTDGL
+2494 RTGSGYSAARLTDGL

-2646 EDAAAELADELVETV
+2646 EDAAAALADELVETV

-2691 AGAKGRPAVQR
+2691 DGAKGRPAVQR

-2708 RLRRAWELFDNGMTP
+2708 RLRRAWELYDNGMTP
-2723 VQYWRQSR
+2723 AQYWRQSR

-2741 LFDDGRPAADTF
+2741 LFDDGQPAADTF

-2803 PVRVFEDVTGWGGDT
+2803 PVRVFEDVTGWGGGT

-2884 TEEQAEAAVSD
+2884 TEEQAGAAVSD

-2904 EGGVFVLTFGRDG
+2904 EDGVFVLQFGRDG

-3140 DWVHEQAN
+3140 DWVHEYAN

-3154 ASPDRGWESLLG
+3154 ASPDRGLESLLG

-3266 KALYALFSELD
+3266 KALYMLFSELD

-3288 YAECLDDG
+3288 YAESLDAG
-3296 MTKLQAIA
+3296 MTKAQAIA

-3358 KLYELERRYGQGVPW
+3358 KLYELERQYGQDVPW

-3378 KALSSGGPR
+3378 KALSGGGPR

-3392 MAYLLLISLWGFL
+3392 MAYLLLVSLWGFL

-3423 DAVQDFREGGVEQAG
+3423 DAVQDFREGGAEQAG
-3438 AGLLEAVM
+3438 EGLLDALL

-3470 AKAVE
+3470 SKAVE
-3475 SILFDKDFA
+3475 ALLSGQDFA

-3563 ETLVEQGYD
+3563 EALVDQGYD
-3572 PQDLYDTLLG
+3572 PYDLYDTLLG
-3582 YGGGTNAEKALSLL
+3582 YGGSTNAEKALSLL
-3596 ENRGAWDDGEL
+3596 ENRGEWDDGEL

-3658 MDQLADVQTGA
+3658 TDQLADVQTGA

>member
-1 MAQAFPSFEEWKQQ
+1 MAQAFPTFEEWKQQ

-132 LYDNGLPNRADFYD
+132 LYDNGLPNRADFSD

-310 ALKAQLRPGQ
+310 ALEAQLRPGQ

-335 AEAETKIDDA
+335 SEAETKITDA
-345 VAALDERLAGFEQA
+345 IAALDDRLAGFEQA
-359 DKLWERYRSAAI
+359 NELWERYRRAAI

-381 ALIPSTPAREA
+381 AFIPSTPAREA
-392 DLTGAIDDLQAE
+392 DLTGAIDDLEAE

-472 EKEFESKSAQSDAVL
+472 EKDFESKSAQSDAVL
-487 AALEDPYQQNMYRA
+487 AALDDPYQQNMYRA

-517 GVVAKGEPVMLSMW
+517 GVVAKGEPVTLSMW
-531 IHEGLTDEERARYNY
+531 INEGLTDEERARYNY
-546 LVATKGGAAGEQYI
+546 LVATQGGDAGEQYI

-586 PVLSSLASVYMQ
+586 PVLGSLASVYMQ
-598 FPAAA
+598 FPAAV

-618 VAEHPELFS
+618 VQNNPAMFS
-627 GTRLIQNVRESVAE
+627 GTRFIQNVRESVAE
-641 GMSPTGQFFYQTGM
+641 DMSQTGQFFYQTGM

-687 AKGYSGGDALMMG
+687 AKGYSGGDALMLG

-781 MGLTKNQAVSQ
+781 MGLTKNQAVAQ

-840 QQAQAGREI
+840 QQAQAGRAI

-931 AELKSSQ
+931 AELKSRQ
-938 RLGTLMEKFTAAQEK
+938 RLGTLMEKFTAAQGK

-991 EARQIETQEQTRKAT
+991 EARQIETQEQTRKST
-1006 AATERAV
+1006 AATEKAV
-1013 ADAQPAVQEGYAR
+1013 AAAQPAVQEGYAR
-1026 VAAEIATQRAAAE
+1026 VGAEIAAQRAAAAE

-1103 SAQETEGTGARA
+1103 SAQEAEGTGARA
-1115 RSVMEEVLAG
+1115 QSVMEEVLAG

-1229 LRAENANAYAA
+1229 LRAENADAYAA

-1249 EASELYGA
+1249 ETSELYGA

-1281 LELSRGEAL
+1281 QELSRGEAI
-1290 EELVCDAIPVIL
+1290 EEIVCDAIPVIL

-1330 NELMRQLAGV
+1330 HELTRQLAGV
-1340 VYGPGNR
+1340 IYGPGNR
-1347 VEAAALMNDTETVRE
+1347 VEAAALMNDAETVRE
-1362 LAELFKTALESSAD
+1362 LAELFRMALESSAD

-1386 SAIEEAEND
+1386 SAIEEAGTGAKDRRFSIVTLQNGSTFVKADGDKVIRGSDPNAWASQVENYILSIVND
-1395 KKRGRRLSARADGED
+1395 RGRLDIPTADGSVLTITGYGTRESHTTAGELSNFNDYYDENGLFDEESARVRAQASLYIDEVVKISRDEGKRAVADRRGEHGEIAVNGWKYRNVHFMDTDGTYYQITLGVPQGVAGRQTAYGLGNVRKRKSPIDLGSSLSGAPKDGTPSVDSIRSAMEKSNTLDENSGGNLHDESLNTKDVPKFSMRTDAGEDGRAAYVSDGTDAGRGRRLSARADGED

-1463 WRANDRTPVQ
+1463 WRANDRMPVQ

-1534 IAANQTGKSKLPG
+1534 ETSTRRSKGKLPG

-1573 AVPVGGGDPF
+1573 AVPAGGGDPF

-1606 GGLTN
+1606 GGLTK
-1611 GAPATTYT
+1611 GAPATIYT
-1619 IADLFAFV
+1619 VADLFAFV

-1703 DGAVYQGGDGGTYYA
+1703 DGAVYQDG
-1718 VLDGTQLKSAT
+1718 
-1729 DNAGTF
+1729 N
-1735 DGRNPNLRF
+1735 
-1744 SQKADAEG
+1744 
-1752 GSAPGRIYDYSKPF
+1752 
-1766 AEQVD
+1766 
-1771 DWMAGQTPQYDTLLI
+1771 
-1786 GRTPLLYRQIGLS
+1786 
-1799 DVPMTI
+1799 
-1805 DQTHLDYMINGTKN
+1805 
-1819 ADHHLGVALVKQLP
+1819 
-1833 ELLEHP
+1833 
-1839 VAVIE
+1839 
-1844 SATRPGDSVMAI
+1844 
-1856 VRGKVNGKQLV
+1856 
-1867 AAVRIGGNG
+1867 
-1876 RINYEIID
+1876 
-1884 SNHIVSAQGRGNA
+1884 
-1897 VTKLLNDALQ
+1897 
-1907 KELRGEVGVYY
+1907 
-1918 WNKNEALPLTV
+1918 
-1929 QSGVQFPG
+1929 
-1937 GRINDGL
+1937 
-1944 IHSIFDAASPVNR
+1944 
-1957 NYLEQTETQQF
+1957 
-1968 KRWFGRSSVVQA
+1968 
-1980 DGTPRAVRQGVDAT
+1980 
-1994 VEVLDGKTALQDGEV
+1994 
-2009 VYVKLENPY
+2009 
-2018 RAGTAAEVP
+2018 
-2027 GRAALEAGGYDG
+2027 
-2039 AVYQGGDGGTHYA
+2039 GGTHYA

-2080 KADAEWAAYVS
+2080 KAGERTSPGEAERQGVDGRTFTYEEFMGRYRDGVEVVRVRELNTFRSPADRKSLPSSALREARRNGNPKNTAGRAYIYFPDTGTNAYVDEKS
-2091 EEAQQRYAQDGRFQ
+2091 FTHGLGGYDTQYALACMNATEIAKCAIAVNRLNDNEKHQIPSTVYLSLVEDADGQFVVRFVVENGTN
-2105 RWAHRDLAFISAAS
+2105 RVTGIEKLYAIRKSPAGPSAAS
-2119 WDGVHIPADVLM
+2119 VSMPTAHGDTSVAGLRKGTGLRRASSHKISIEDFLQTVNGTAAGNAVLSLDVL
-2131 QNPKIR
+2131 R
-2137 EAQRL
+2137 HLR
-2142 TERRGS
+2142 TGRGHE
-2148 SLDANPPGTNSLVD
+2148 P
-2162 TRRERMA
+2162 
-2169 ERLLNAEHGSAVF
+2169 
-2182 ENGKIKKINGVEQFT
+2182 
-2197 GEVEQGRHACIV
+2197 
-2209 IGRPAGGKSRVFA
+2209 RVSPNLRF
-2222 NPLSNRYK
+2222 S
-2230 ARILDADTVKP
+2230 
-2241 WLDGFDDGYGAG
+2241 
-2253 YVQDESSLIME
+2253 
-2264 MAFEKAIARGD
+2264 EKTA
-2275 NVIIPKIGGGSI
+2275 
-2287 VDLANR
+2287 
-2293 MKSAGYTVDLYYNEV
+2293 
-2308 SEETS
+2308 
-2313 IMRAASRFA
+2313 A
-2322 EEGRYL
+2322 EEW
-2328 ALDYL
+2328 D
-2333 LTIRNKAKETFTKWA
+2333 
-2348 ESGIFDYA
+2348 
-2356 EWRNNDV
+2356 
-2363 GFGEEPKLVWRT
+2363 
-2375 GDGGLASVLGDA
+2375 
-2387 AELERTVG
+2387 
-2395 RNQGDAQRYRRDIP
+2395 
-2409 VSGGTEA
+2409 
-2416 GDREISG
+2416 
-2423 QVTGR
+2423 
-2428 KQIDSDTTE
+2428 
-2437 APEEGAFFDA
+2437 
-2447 LIQDTPR
+2447 
-2454 RYSARATTNDGANR
+2454 
-2468 QSAEGDHA
+2468 A
-2476 APAVSEK
+2476 APAVSET

-2494 RTGSGYSVARLTDGL
+2494 RTGSGYSAARLTDGL

-2520 HETADALARQV
+2520 RETADALARQV

-2661 ENIGRRPAPER
+2661 ENIGRRWAPER
-2672 YLEDGRD
+2672 HLEDGRD

-2741 LFDDGRPAADTF
+2741 LFDDGQPAADTF

-2773 GALPDDELRRVM
+2773 GALPDDELRRVT

-2856 AVLEAVRGHGAYGVL
+2856 AVLEAVQGHGAYGVL

-2884 TEEQAEAAVSD
+2884 TEEQAGAAVSD
-2895 GKTMIVEAQ
+2895 GRTMIVEAQ

-2917 KARLLYSSDGKT
+2917 KARLAYSSDGVT

-2949 LRALMPVPKT
+2949 LRALLPVPKT

-2997 RAALG
+2997 GAALG

-3039 VYDGVEGFV
+3039 VYDGVEGFA
-3048 EAFMANDLPTGIN
+3048 EALMANDLPTGIN

-3140 DWVHEQAN
+3140 DWVHEYAN

-3154 ASPDRGWESLLG
+3154 ASPDRGLESLLG

-3242 LQRRFSENEDI
+3242 MQRRFSENEDI

-3350 MDRAEVEK
+3350 MDRAEAEL

-3378 KALSSGGPR
+3378 KAMSSGGPR

-3392 MAYLLLISLWGFL
+3392 MAYLLLVSLWGML
-3405 ARALLGRDQTWN
+3405 ARAILGRDQTWN

-3423 DAVQDFREGGVEQAG
+3423 DAVQDFREGGAEQAG
-3438 AGLLEAVM
+3438 EGLLEAVM
-3446 DNVPFVSVLS
+3446 DNVPFVSILT

-3470 AKAVE
+3470 TKAAE

-3563 ETLVEQGYD
+3563 EALVDQGYD
-3572 PQDLYDTLLG
+3572 PYDLYDTLLG
-3582 YGGGTNAEKALSLL
+3582 YGGSTNAEKALSLL
-3596 ENRGAWDDGEL
+3596 ENRGEWDDGEL

-3658 MDQLADVQTGA
+3658 TDQLADVQTGA

>member
-1 MAQAFPSFEEWKQQ
+1 MAFPTFEEWKQQ

-40 DLGKIEG
+40 DLSKIEG

-74 KALDEDLVD
+74 KALDQDLVD

-132 LYDNGLPNRADFYD
+132 LYDNGLPNRADFSD

-275 YRQSDYDKWFSGQ
+275 YRKSDYDKWFSGQ

-304 TDKQQQ
+304 TDKQQK
-310 ALKAQLRPGQ
+310 ALEAQLRPGQ

-335 AEAETKIDDA
+335 SEAETKITDA
-345 VAALDERLAGFEQA
+345 IAALDDRLAGFEQA
-359 DKLWERYRSAAI
+359 NELWERYRRAAI
-371 RNAASVPATD
+371 RNASVPTTD
-381 ALIPSTPAREA
+381 AFIPATPAREA
-392 DLTGAIDDLQAE
+392 DLTGAIDDLEAK
-404 LQKEPERYGMNAA
+404 LQEEPERYGMDAA

-437 AAVSAVQAQAQQQ
+437 AAVSTVQAQAQQQ
-450 ERQDAIEREAQ
+450 ERQDAIEREEQ
-461 RINEKYAALDE
+461 RVNDKYAALDE
-472 EKEFESKSAQSDAVL
+472 AKDFASKSAQSDEVL

-517 GVVAKGEPVMLSMW
+517 GVIAKGEPVTLSMW
-531 IHEGLTDEERARYNY
+531 IQVGLTDEERARYNY
-546 LVATKGGAAGEQYI
+546 LVATQGGAAGEQYI

-598 FPAAA
+598 FPAAV

-618 VAEHPELFS
+618 VQNNPAMFS
-627 GTRLIQNVRESVAE
+627 GTRFIQNVRESVAE

-655 SILDNVARLPL
+655 SISDNVARLPL

-1026 VAAEIATQRAAAE
+1026 VAAEIATQRAAAQ

-1155 ASDRIQLRVLD
+1155 AADRMQLRVLD

-1703 DGAVYQGGDGGTYYA
+1703 DGAVYQDGNGGTHYA

-1805 DQTHLDYMINGTKN
+1805 DQTHLDYMVNGTKN
-1819 ADHHLGVALVKQLP
+1819 EDHHLGVALVKQLP

-1897 VTKLLNDALQ
+1897 VIKLLNDALQ

-1994 VEVLDGKTALQDGEV
+1994 VEVLDGKTALQDGEA

-2018 RAGTAAEVP
+2018 PAGTAAEVP

-2065 AGTFDGRNPNLRFSQ
+2065 AGTFDGRNPNFRFS
-2080 KADAEWAAYVS
+2080 
-2091 EEAQQRYAQDGRFQ
+2091 
-2105 RWAHRDLAFISAAS
+2105 
-2119 WDGVHIPADVLM
+2119 
-2131 QNPKIR
+2131 
-2137 EAQRL
+2137 
-2142 TERRGS
+2142 
-2148 SLDANPPGTNSLVD
+2148 
-2162 TRRERMA
+2162 
-2169 ERLLNAEHGSAVF
+2169 
-2182 ENGKIKKINGVEQFT
+2182 
-2197 GEVEQGRHACIV
+2197 
-2209 IGRPAGGKSRVFA
+2209 
-2222 NPLSNRYK
+2222 
-2230 ARILDADTVKP
+2230 
-2241 WLDGFDDGYGAG
+2241 
-2253 YVQDESSLIME
+2253 
-2264 MAFEKAIARGD
+2264 EKAA
-2275 NVIIPKIGGGSI
+2275 
-2287 VDLANR
+2287 
-2293 MKSAGYTVDLYYNEV
+2293 
-2308 SEETS
+2308 
-2313 IMRAASRFA
+2313 A
-2322 EEGRYL
+2322 EER
-2328 ALDYL
+2328 
-2333 LTIRNKAKETFTKWA
+2333 
-2348 ESGIFDYA
+2348 
-2356 EWRNNDV
+2356 DV
-2363 GFGEEPKLVWRT
+2363 
-2375 GDGGLASVLGDA
+2375 
-2387 AELERTVG
+2387 
-2395 RNQGDAQRYRRDIP
+2395 
-2409 VSGGTEA
+2409 
-2416 GDREISG
+2416 
-2423 QVTGR
+2423 
-2428 KQIDSDTTE
+2428 
-2437 APEEGAFFDA
+2437 
-2447 LIQDTPR
+2447 
-2454 RYSARATTNDGANR
+2454 
-2468 QSAEGDHA
+2468 

-2494 RTGSGYSVARLTDGL
+2494 RTGSGYSAARLTDGL

-2520 HETADALARQV
+2520 RETADALARQV

-2646 EDAAAELADELVETV
+2646 EDAAAALADELVETV

-2741 LFDDGRPAADTF
+2741 LFDDGQPAADTF

-2763 LMLQNGERVG
+2763 LMLQNGESVG
-2773 GALPDDELRRVM
+2773 GALSDDRMSRVM
-2785 DITSRAK
+2785 GIFSHARP
-2792 RRVAAALSLSA
+2792 RVAAALSLSA
-2803 PVRVFEDVTGWGGDT
+2803 PVRVFEDVTGWGGGT

-2871 ESAVTQMLGERFV
+2871 ESAVTQMLGEQFV
-2884 TEEQAEAAVSD
+2884 TEEQAGAAVSD

-2917 KARLLYSSDGKT
+2917 KTRLMYSSDGVT
-2929 TTTYDEDFHDRVR
+2929 TTTYDEAFRERVR

-2969 GGAVSVLTEDGKP
+2969 GGDVSVLTADGKP

-3039 VYDGVEGFV
+3039 VYDGVEGFA
-3048 EAFMANDLPTGIN
+3048 EAFMENDLPTGIN

-3089 IRGFNRYVRGAADT
+3089 IRGFNRYVCGAADT

-3110 QRLRQLEQALRQQG
+3110 QRYRQLEKALRQQG
-3124 TDALTAEDAGR
+3124 ADALTAEDAKR
-3135 NAALV
+3135 NSAFV

-3148 EWANKK
+3148 EWAKKK
-3154 ASPDRGWESLLG
+3154 ASPDRGLESLLG
-3166 REGYSVSGMLTSLV
+3166 RGGYSVSGMLTSLV

-3227 KRGGGYDGFADQIPF
+3227 KRGGGYDGFAEQIPF

-3378 KALSSGGPR
+3378 KALSGGGPR

-3417 PLGMAA
+3417 PLGMAV
-3423 DAVQDFREGGVEQAG
+3423 DAVQDFREGGAEQAG

-3456 GGGRVPLVSNLSNV
+3456 GGGRVPLASNLSNV
-3470 AKAVE
+3470 SKAVE
-3475 SILFDKDFA
+3475 ALLSGQDFA

-3529 EDDFWKTLLFGPS
+3529 EEDFWKTLLFGPS

-3563 ETLVEQGYD
+3563 EALVDQGYD
-3572 PQDLYDTLLG
+3572 PYDLYDTLLG
-3582 YGGGTNAEKALSLL
+3582 YGGSTNAEKALSLL
-3596 ENRGAWDDGEL
+3596 ENRGEWDDGEL

-3658 MDQLADVQTGA
+3658 TDQLADVQTGA

>member
-1 MAQAFPSFEEWKQQ
+1 MEKSNTLDENSGGNLHDESLNTKDVPKFSM
-15 KREAEDRKYRAYED
+15 RTD
-29 NFRAY
+29 
-34 QAGEAV
+34 AGE
-40 DLGKIEG
+40 D
-47 GFSQADFD
+47 
-55 GWKQWHEQN
+55 
-64 KDRLDVEYTV
+64 
-74 KALDEDLVD
+74 
-83 AVRGQYQA
+83 
-91 QWGSKYYYD
+91 
-100 LFDPEDAA
+100 
-108 RAAGGQMPKYLDGT
+108 
-122 YDLDNPYDRW
+122 
-132 LYDNGLPNRADFYD
+132 
-146 MYSQAAY
+146 
-153 DRQERWEENTSLL
+153 
-166 KGIEKDWNTV
+166 
-176 YDQKEAFQNAYNAA
+176 
-190 LDETAQQSGRA
+190 
-201 PTQAEREALAQELL
+201 
-215 MSGKYDDIA
+215 
-224 AAYSAL
+224 
-230 PDVRQEPDTLEAYV
+230 
-244 DRLEQPDYSAYD
+244 
-256 AMLQAMQDGTAVDD
+256 
-270 AFFDA
+270 
-275 YRQSDYDKWFSGQ
+275 
-288 IAFTQQ
+288 
-294 QLDDAYEQYL
+294 
-304 TDKQQQ
+304 
-310 ALKAQLRPGQ
+310 
-320 EAASEID
+320 
-327 KLLADGKA
+327 
-335 AEAETKIDDA
+335 
-345 VAALDERLAGFEQA
+345 
-359 DKLWERYRSAAI
+359 
-371 RNAASVPATD
+371 
-381 ALIPSTPAREA
+381 
-392 DLTGAIDDLQAE
+392 
-404 LQKEPERYGMNAA
+404 
-417 DVATF
+417 
-422 VSLLRQRTLLQTQGR
+422 GR
-437 AAVSAVQAQAQQQ
+437 AA
-450 ERQDAIEREAQ
+450 
-461 RINEKYAALDE
+461 
-472 EKEFESKSAQSDAVL
+472 
-487 AALEDPYQQNMYRA
+487 
-501 VNRIMDE
+501 
-508 GYNPIYGNW
+508 
-517 GVVAKGEPVMLSMW
+517 
-531 IHEGLTDEERARYNY
+531 
-546 LVATKGGAAGEQYI
+546 
-560 KDLKPQLQRRYAE
+560 
-573 VTDER
+573 
-578 QRQTAKEL
+578 
-586 PVLSSLASVYMQ
+586 
-598 FPAAA
+598 
-603 EGAIALAGTLGDEDY
+603 Y
-618 VAEHPELFS
+618 V
-627 GTRLIQNVRESVAE
+627 
-641 GMSPTGQFFYQTGM
+641 
-655 SILDNVARLPL
+655 
-666 GKAGLGVMGG
+666 
-676 AVLSST
+676 
-682 VNDYV
+682 
-687 AKGYSGGDALMMG
+687 
-700 VGSAAIEVLTE
+700 
-711 KISLDNLMRILK
+711 
-723 GGATRLSRS
+723 
-732 ALQQAVKE
+732 
-740 AFQQSIYEGSEEM
+740 
-753 ASEILNYFWESAVL
+753 
-767 DDGEYDQAV
+767 
-776 ARYEA
+776 
-781 MGLTKNQAVSQ
+781 
-792 ALKDKLP
+792 
-799 DVLLSGAGG
+799 
-808 FLSGL
+808 
-813 VMGGGGSLIAEW
+813 
-825 RSDTAAGDGF
+825 
-835 GGNAV
+835 
-840 QQAQAGREI
+840 
-849 RLAYQ
+849 
-854 EAVKEDGR
+854 
-862 VLGDEAARQLK
+862 
-873 DDLQTLGVAKETA
+873 
-886 RTVLQGVDMPN
+886 
-897 AWASDGL
+897 
-904 RTAMESV
+904 
-911 SETARSEAARV
+911 
-922 EARAARTEA
+922 
-931 AELKSSQ
+931 
-938 RLGTLMEKFTAAQEK
+938 
-953 ANAARAQN
+953 
-961 DLKGYLAAVE
+961 
-971 DMRGAVLNYQNAL
+971 
-984 AVEEKAG
+984 
-991 EARQIETQEQTRKAT
+991 
-1006 AATERAV
+1006 
-1013 ADAQPAVQEGYAR
+1013 
-1026 VAAEIATQRAAAE
+1026 
-1039 QFGAQ
+1039 
-1044 QAAGQAQNAAG
+1044 
-1055 QAEAGPDQRTVT
+1055 
-1067 GQGDTGRG
+1067 
-1075 SDAPASTAKGAAQVD
+1075 
-1090 VMDELVRGAGTAV
+1090 
-1103 SAQETEGTGARA
+1103 
-1115 RSVMEEVLAG
+1115 
-1125 TEEPGARPAGQ
+1125 
-1136 GRRRYRAGVN
+1136 
-1146 RADTAGRLD
+1146 
-1155 ASDRIQLRVLD
+1155 
-1166 GLGKKYGVKIV
+1166 
-1177 IEDTIRYEDGEGRV
+1177 
-1191 YAGTANAYYDRS
+1191 S
-1203 DGTIHVAL
+1203 DGT
-1211 DAEGGAYLFF
+1211 DAG
-1221 AVHELTHK
+1221 
-1229 LRAENANAYAA
+1229 
-1240 LEAFVLNKL
+1240 
-1249 EASELYGA
+1249 
-1257 LTQGEGGTLE
+1257 
-1267 ERIASVRALYAARG
+1267 
-1281 LELSRGEAL
+1281 
-1290 EELVCDAIPVIL
+1290 
-1302 TDEQTVRELVRTDRT
+1302 
-1317 LAERIRD
+1317 
-1324 FFEEFY
+1324 
-1330 NELMRQLAGV
+1330 
-1340 VYGPGNR
+1340 
-1347 VEAAALMNDTETVRE
+1347 
-1362 LAELFKTALESSAD
+1362 
-1376 LQYELLTQSG
+1376 
-1386 SAIEEAEND
+1386 
-1395 KKRGRRLSARADGED
+1395 RGRRLSARADGED

-1463 WRANDRTPVQ
+1463 WRANDRMPVQ

-1534 IAANQTGKSKLPG
+1534 ETSTRRSKGKLPG

-1573 AVPVGGGDPF
+1573 AVPAGGGDPF

-1606 GGLTN
+1606 GGLTK
-1611 GAPATTYT
+1611 GAPATIYT
-1619 IADLFAFV
+1619 VADLFAFV

-1703 DGAVYQGGDGGTYYA
+1703 DGAVYQDG
-1718 VLDGTQLKSAT
+1718 
-1729 DNAGTF
+1729 N
-1735 DGRNPNLRF
+1735 
-1744 SQKADAEG
+1744 
-1752 GSAPGRIYDYSKPF
+1752 
-1766 AEQVD
+1766 
-1771 DWMAGQTPQYDTLLI
+1771 
-1786 GRTPLLYRQIGLS
+1786 
-1799 DVPMTI
+1799 
-1805 DQTHLDYMINGTKN
+1805 
-1819 ADHHLGVALVKQLP
+1819 
-1833 ELLEHP
+1833 
-1839 VAVIE
+1839 
-1844 SATRPGDSVMAI
+1844 
-1856 VRGKVNGKQLV
+1856 
-1867 AAVRIGGNG
+1867 
-1876 RINYEIID
+1876 
-1884 SNHIVSAQGRGNA
+1884 
-1897 VTKLLNDALQ
+1897 
-1907 KELRGEVGVYY
+1907 
-1918 WNKNEALPLTV
+1918 
-1929 QSGVQFPG
+1929 
-1937 GRINDGL
+1937 
-1944 IHSIFDAASPVNR
+1944 
-1957 NYLEQTETQQF
+1957 
-1968 KRWFGRSSVVQA
+1968 
-1980 DGTPRAVRQGVDAT
+1980 
-1994 VEVLDGKTALQDGEV
+1994 
-2009 VYVKLENPY
+2009 
-2018 RAGTAAEVP
+2018 
-2027 GRAALEAGGYDG
+2027 
-2039 AVYQGGDGGTHYA
+2039 GGTHYA

-2080 KADAEWAAYVS
+2080 KAGERTSPGEAERQGVDGRTFTYEEFMGRYRDGVEVVRVRELNTFRSPADRKSLPSSALREARRNGNPKNTAGRAYIYFPDTGTNAYVDEKS
-2091 EEAQQRYAQDGRFQ
+2091 FTHGLGGYDTQYALACMNATEIAKCAIAVNRLNDNEKHQIPSTVYLSLVEDADGQFVVRFVVENGTN
-2105 RWAHRDLAFISAAS
+2105 RVTGIEKLYAIRKSPAGPSAAS
-2119 WDGVHIPADVLM
+2119 VSMPTAHGDTSVAGLRKGTGLRRASSHKISIEDFLQTVNGTAAGNAVLSLDVL
-2131 QNPKIR
+2131 R
-2137 EAQRL
+2137 HLR
-2142 TERRGS
+2142 TGRGHE
-2148 SLDANPPGTNSLVD
+2148 P
-2162 TRRERMA
+2162 
-2169 ERLLNAEHGSAVF
+2169 
-2182 ENGKIKKINGVEQFT
+2182 
-2197 GEVEQGRHACIV
+2197 
-2209 IGRPAGGKSRVFA
+2209 RVSPNLRF
-2222 NPLSNRYK
+2222 S
-2230 ARILDADTVKP
+2230 
-2241 WLDGFDDGYGAG
+2241 
-2253 YVQDESSLIME
+2253 
-2264 MAFEKAIARGD
+2264 EKTA
-2275 NVIIPKIGGGSI
+2275 
-2287 VDLANR
+2287 
-2293 MKSAGYTVDLYYNEV
+2293 
-2308 SEETS
+2308 
-2313 IMRAASRFA
+2313 A
-2322 EEGRYL
+2322 EEW
-2328 ALDYL
+2328 D
-2333 LTIRNKAKETFTKWA
+2333 
-2348 ESGIFDYA
+2348 
-2356 EWRNNDV
+2356 
-2363 GFGEEPKLVWRT
+2363 
-2375 GDGGLASVLGDA
+2375 
-2387 AELERTVG
+2387 
-2395 RNQGDAQRYRRDIP
+2395 
-2409 VSGGTEA
+2409 
-2416 GDREISG
+2416 
-2423 QVTGR
+2423 
-2428 KQIDSDTTE
+2428 
-2437 APEEGAFFDA
+2437 
-2447 LIQDTPR
+2447 
-2454 RYSARATTNDGANR
+2454 
-2468 QSAEGDHA
+2468 A
-2476 APAVSEK
+2476 APAVSET

-2494 RTGSGYSVARLTDGL
+2494 RTGSGYSAARLTDGL

-2520 HETADALARQV
+2520 RETADALARQV

-2646 EDAAAELADELVETV
+2646 EDAAAALADELVETV

-2672 YLEDGRD
+2672 HLEDGRD

-2785 DITSRAK
+2785 GIFSHARP
-2792 RRVAAALSLSA
+2792 RVAAALSLSA
-2803 PVRVFEDVTGWGGDT
+2803 PVRVFEDVTGWGGGT

-2871 ESAVTQMLGERFV
+2871 ESAVTQMLGEQFV
-2884 TEEQAEAAVSD
+2884 TEEQAGAAVSD

-2917 KARLLYSSDGKT
+2917 KARLLYSSDGVT
-2929 TTTYDEDFHDRVR
+2929 TTTYDEAFRDRVR

-2969 GGAVSVLTEDGKP
+2969 GGDVSVLTADGKP

-3048 EAFMANDLPTGIN
+3048 EAFMENDLPTGIN

-3140 DWVHEQAN
+3140 DWVHEYAN

-3154 ASPDRGWESLLG
+3154 ASPDRGLESLLG

-3227 KRGGGYDGFADQIPF
+3227 KRGGGYDGFAEQIPF

-3296 MTKLQAIA
+3296 MTKAQAIA

-3314 ADRGKGQA
+3314 ADRGKAQA

-3358 KLYELERRYGQGVPW
+3358 KLYELERQYGQDVPW

-3378 KALSSGGPR
+3378 KALSGGGLR

-3423 DAVQDFREGGVEQAG
+3423 DAVQDFREGGAEQAG
-3438 AGLLEAVM
+3438 AGLLDTLL

-3470 AKAVE
+3470 TKAAE
-3475 SILFDKDFA
+3475 SILLDKDFA

-3529 EDDFWKTLLFGPS
+3529 EEDFWKTLLFGPS

-3563 ETLVEQGYD
+3563 ETLVDQGYD
-3572 PQDLYDTLLG
+3572 PYDLYDTLLG
-3582 YGGGTNAEKALSLL
+3582 YGGSTNAEKALSLL
-3596 ENRGAWDDGEL
+3596 ENRGEWDDGEL

-3658 MDQLADVQTGA
+3658 TDQLADVQTGA